1 MPKRTDIKSILVI
14 GAGPIVI
21 GQACEFD
28 YSGTQSCKVLKSEGY
43 KVILVNS
50 NPATIMTDPEFSDV
64 TYIEPVLPEIIEKII
79 IKERPDAILPTM
91 GGQTA
96 LNCAMKLADN
106 GVLDTYGVKLI
117 GVNREAIKKAED
129 RELFRQSMDKIGLK
143 YPKSIIIKNQEQI
156 KEALDYVGLP
166 AIIRSSFTLGGAG
179 SGIAYNKEEFF
190 NIAES
195 ALKISPINEIQ
206 IDESIIGWKEYE
218 MEVIRDCKDN
228 CIIVCSIENV
238 DPMGVHTGDSITVAP
253 ALTLRDAEYQQMRN
267 ASIAVLRE
275 IGVSA
280 GGANVQ
286 FAVNPKEDGSLVVI
300 EMNPRVSRSSAL
312 ASKATGYPIAKIAT
326 KLAIGY
332 SLDEIRNDCAPIIPA
347 AFEPVIDYIVTKI
360 PRFEF
365 EKFKGT
371 NCELSTSMK
380 SVGEVMSIGRTF
392 NESLQKA
399 FRSLETGLIGLDE
412 VFPQNT
418 DIDHIKSQLAKL
430 LPNRLLIA
438 ADAMRHGISI
448 EEINLITGYDL
459 WFLQNI
465 QQIILAEQK
474 IKENGL
480 PETAYEM
487 LELKKMGFSDAR
499 LAKLS
504 NWIPVSRTGMT
515 SEGSGMT
522 PDRSADPFPI
532 IPDPS
537 NIIQESS
544 SNLIPEPSHVIPV
557 RDTGIY
563 GKNERSTTGITSE
576 QIHEIRKKFGIKQVY
591 KRVDTCA
598 AEFESSTAYM
608 YGCYEGNTMVSFQRV
623 TLESS
628 NKEEWIPVSST
639 GMTLKDPG
647 VTRESIGITDGM
659 ECEANVSDRKK
670 VVILGSGPNRIGQ
683 GIEFDYACVHA
694 VSAAKEMGYE
704 TIMINCNPETVSTDY
719 DTADRLYF
727 APLIAEDVLEIL
739 NKEQENGTLIGVI
752 VQIGGQT
759 PLKLAKV
766 LNERGFNILGTSF
779 DSIDL
784 AEDRMRFKNLALQL
798 NLKQPENSICHSTEE
813 ALINAEKVGFPLVVR
828 PSYVLGGQSMS
839 IRHDIDSFKE
849 YVLEQTK
856 IFEHGSLLLDKF
868 LVNAVEVDVDAICD
882 GEKVFIAAVM
892 EHIEEAGIHSGDSTC
907 SIPTNTLSSEI
918 IEEIKLQT
926 ERIALTL
933 EVKGLINIQ
942 FAVQES
948 NVYILEVN
956 LRASRTVPFISK
968 VINVPIAKLAT
979 QVILGEKLSQK
990 NKPFD
995 HFAVKAAVFPF
1006 TRFAGVDTLLGPE
1019 MKSTGEVM
1027 GIDLSFEAALAK
1039 AHMAAGYKLP
1049 TEGAALISVKDD
1061 DKEYIL
1067 PVAEMLKE
1075 LGFKIYA
1082 TKGTALYL
1090 NNNGIAAKAINKVR
1104 EGRPHIVDMIKDGKI
1119 NLVINTSKGVKSVS
1133 DSKDIRRAAILQNIA
1148 YSTTASGSKALVLAI
1163 QYIKNSKLE
1172 VTPLQEYSR

>member
-1 MPKRTDIKSILVI
+1 MPKRTDIESILVI

-50 NPATIMTDPEFSDV
+50 NPATIMTDPEFSDA

-79 IKERPDAILPTM
+79 IKEMPDAILPTM

-96 LNCAMKLADN
+96 LNCAIKLADD
-106 GVLDTYGVKLI
+106 GVLDKYNVELI

-129 RELFRQSMDKIGLK
+129 RELFRQSMDRIGLK

-156 KEALDYVGLP
+156 KKALDYVGLP

-195 ALKISPINEIQ
+195 ALKISPINEVQ

-253 ALTLRDAEYQQMRN
+253 ALTLRDVEYQQMRN

-275 IGVSA
+275 IDVSA

-312 ASKATGYPIAKIAT
+312 ASKATGYPIAKVVT

-399 FRSLETGLIGLDE
+399 FRSLETDFTGLDE
-412 VFPQNT
+412 VFPENI

-448 EEINLITGYDL
+448 EEINSITGYDL

-487 LELKKMGFSDAR
+487 LEMKKMGFSDAR

-504 NWIPVSRTGMT
+504 NRPTSVIPV
-515 SEGSGMT
+515 
-522 PDRSADPFPI
+522 
-532 IPDPS
+532 PS
-537 NIIQESS
+537 N
-544 SNLIPEPSHVIPV
+544 VIPV
-557 RDTGIY
+557 RDTGIQPALY
-563 GKNERSTTGITSE
+563 AGDRVK
-576 QIHEIRKKFGIKQVY
+576 QIEEIRKKFGIHPVY

-608 YGCYEGNTMVSFQRV
+608 YGCYEG
-623 TLESS
+623 
-628 NKEEWIPVSST
+628 
-639 GMTLKDPG
+639 D
-647 VTRESIGITDGM
+647 ITNRT
-659 ECEANVSDRKK
+659 ECEADISDREK

-694 VSAAKEMGYE
+694 ASAAKEMGYE

-739 NKEQENGTLIGVI
+739 SKEQENGTLVGVI

-766 LNERGFNILGTSF
+766 LNERGFKILGTSF

-798 NLKQPENSICHSTEE
+798 NLKQPESSICHSVEE
-813 ALINAEKVGFPLVVR
+813 ALTNAEKVGFPLVVR

-839 IRHDIDSFKE
+839 IRHDTQSFKE
-849 YVLEQTK
+849 YVLDQTK

-868 LVNAVEVDVDAICD
+868 LVNAVEVDVDAVCD

-907 SIPTNTLSSEI
+907 SIPTNTLSDEVI
-918 IEEIKLQT
+918 KEIKLQT
-926 ERIALTL
+926 ERIALAL

-942 FAVQES
+942 FAVQENRPLAEPVCDEKFLEKMQMSTTEYS
-948 NVYILEVN
+948 NVFEERRQALTTKLPSEIELCKRSSDVYILEVN

-968 VINVPIAKLAT
+968 VINIPIAKLAT
-979 QVILGEKLSQK
+979 QVILGKKLNQE
-990 NKPFD
+990 NKPFN

-1027 GIDLSFEAALAK
+1027 GIDSSFEAALAK
-1039 AHMAAGYKLP
+1039 VHMAAGYKLP
-1049 TEGAALISVKDD
+1049 TEGTALVSVKDD
-1061 DKEYIL
+1061 DKKYIL
-1067 PVAEMLKE
+1067 PVARMLKE
-1075 LGFKIYA
+1075 LSFEIYA
-1082 TKGTALYL
+1082 TKGTASYL
-1090 NNNGIAAKAINKVR
+1090 NNNGIAAQAVNKVR
-1104 EGRPHIVDMIKDGKI
+1104 EGRPHIVDMLKDGKI

-1133 DSKDIRRAAILQNIA
+1133 DSKDIRRTAILQNIA

-1163 QYIKNSKLE
+1163 QYVKNSKLE
-1172 VTPLQEYSR
+1172 VKSLQQIQNV

>member
-1 MPKRTDIKSILVI
+1 MPKCTDIESILVI

-28 YSGTQSCKVLKSEGY
+28 YSGTQSCKVLRNEGY

-50 NPATIMTDPEFSDV
+50 NPATIMTDPEFSDA
-64 TYIEPVLPEIIEKII
+64 TYIEPILPEIIEKIL
-79 IKERPDAILPTM
+79 IKEKPDAILPTM

-96 LNCAMKLADN
+96 LNCAMKLADD
-106 GVLDTYGVKLI
+106 GILDTYNVKLI
-117 GVNREAIKKAED
+117 GVSRKAVKKAED

-143 YPKSIIIKNQEQI
+143 YPKSMIIRNQRQI

-166 AIIRSSFTLGGAG
+166 AIIRSSFTLGGVG

-190 NIAES
+190 NIAENS
-195 ALKISPINEIQ
+195 LKVSPINGVQ

-228 CIIVCSIENV
+228 CIVVCSIENV

-275 IGVSA
+275 IDVSA

-312 ASKATGYPIAKIAT
+312 ASKATGYPIAKVAT

-332 SLDEIRNDCAPIIPA
+332 SLDEIRNDCAPTIPA
-347 AFEPVIDYIVTKI
+347 AFEPVVDYIVTKI

-371 NCELSTSMK
+371 DCELSTSMK

-392 NESLQKA
+392 NESIQKA
-399 FRSLETGLIGLDE
+399 FRSLETGLTGLDE
-412 VFPQNT
+412 VFSNGT
-418 DIDHIKSQLAKL
+418 DVNHIKSQLAKL
-430 LPNRLLIA
+430 LPNRLLAA
-438 ADAMRHGISI
+438 ADAMRHGMSI
-448 EEINLITGYDL
+448 EEINSITRYDP

-474 IKENGL
+474 IKETGL
-480 PETAYEM
+480 PEAAHEI

-499 LAKLS
+499 LASLS
-504 NWIPVSRTGMT
+504 NKSTSVIDVADTEIQMQISASSARTM
-515 SEGSGMT
+515 
-522 PDRSADPFPI
+522 PDRI
-532 IPDPS
+532 
-537 NIIQESS
+537 
-544 SNLIPEPSHVIPV
+544 
-557 RDTGIY
+557 
-563 GKNERSTTGITSE
+563 E
-576 QIHEIRKKFGIKQVY
+576 QIEAIRKKFSIKPVY

-608 YGCYEGNTMVSFQRV
+608 YGCYEGEVM
-623 TLESS
+623 
-628 NKEEWIPVSST
+628 NKA
-639 GMTLKDPG
+639 
-647 VTRESIGITDGM
+647 

-727 APLIAEDVLEIL
+727 ASLTEEDVLEVL
-739 NKEQENGTLIGVI
+739 SKEQENGTLVGVI

-759 PLKLAKV
+759 PLKLAKT

-784 AEDRMRFKNLALQL
+784 AEDRMRFRNLILQL
-798 NLKQPENSICHSTEE
+798 NLKQPESSICSSVEE
-813 ALINAEKVGFPLVVR
+813 ALANAEKIGFPLVVR

-839 IRHDIDSFKE
+839 IKHDIDSFKE
-849 YVLEQTK
+849 YVLSQTK
-856 IFEHGSLLLDKF
+856 IFGHGSLLLDKF
-868 LVNAVEVDVDAICD
+868 LVNAIEIDVDAICD
-882 GEKVFIAAVM
+882 GERVFVAGVM

-907 SIPTNTLSSEI
+907 SIPANTLSDKI
-918 IEEIKLQT
+918 VKEIKLQT
-926 ERIALTL
+926 KRIALEL
-933 EVKGLINIQ
+933 KVKGLINIQ

-948 NVYILEVN
+948 DIYILEVN

-968 VINVPIAKLAT
+968 AINIPIAKLAA
-979 QVILGEKLSQK
+979 QVILGKKLDQEKKSI
-990 NKPFD
+990 D

-1006 TRFAGVDTLLGPE
+1006 SRFLGVDALLGPE

-1027 GIDLSFEAALAK
+1027 GIDSSFEAALAK
-1039 AHMAAGYKLP
+1039 AYMAAGYKFP
-1049 TEGAALISVKDD
+1049 TEGKALISVKDD

-1067 PVAEMLKE
+1067 SVAQMLEE
-1075 LGFKIYA
+1075 LGFEIYA

-1090 NNNGIAAKAINKVR
+1090 NNNGIAAEAVNKVR
-1104 EGRPHIVDMIKDGKI
+1104 EGRPHIVDMLKDGKI

-1133 DSKDIRRAAILQNIA
+1133 DSKDVRTTAISQNIA
-1148 YSTTASGSKALVLAI
+1148 YSTTASGGRALVLAI
-1163 QYIKNSKLE
+1163 QYLKNSKLE
-1172 VTPLQEYSR
+1172 VKSLQQIQNI

>member
-1 MPKRTDIKSILVI
+1 MPKRTDIESILVI

-50 NPATIMTDPEFSDV
+50 NPATIMTDPEFSDA

-96 LNCAMKLADN
+96 LNCAIKLADD
-106 GVLDTYGVKLI
+106 GVLDKYNVELI

-143 YPKSIIIKNQEQI
+143 YPKSVIIKNQDQI
-156 KEALDYVGLP
+156 KKALDYIGLP

-190 NIAES
+190 NIVES
-195 ALKISPINEIQ
+195 ALKISPINEVQ

-253 ALTLRDAEYQQMRN
+253 ALTLRDVEYQQMRN

-275 IGVSA
+275 IDVSA

-312 ASKATGYPIAKIAT
+312 ASKATGYPIAKVVT

-399 FRSLETGLIGLDE
+399 FRSLETDLTGLDE
-412 VFPQNT
+412 VFPENI

-438 ADAMRHGISI
+438 ADAMSHGISI
-448 EEINLITGYDL
+448 EEINSITGYDL

-504 NWIPVSRTGMT
+504 NKKV
-515 SEGSGMT
+515 
-522 PDRSADPFPI
+522 
-532 IPDPS
+532 
-537 NIIQESS
+537 
-544 SNLIPEPSHVIPV
+544 
-557 RDTGIY
+557 
-563 GKNERSTTGITSE
+563 E
-576 QIHEIRKKFGIKQVY
+576 QIEEIRKKFGIHPVY

-608 YGCYEGNTMVSFQRV
+608 YGCYEG
-623 TLESS
+623 
-628 NKEEWIPVSST
+628 
-639 GMTLKDPG
+639 D
-647 VTRESIGITDGM
+647 ITNRK
-659 ECEANVSDRKK
+659 ECEADVSDRKK

-694 VSAAKEMGYE
+694 ASAAKEMGYE

-739 NKEQENGTLIGVI
+739 NKEQENGTLVGVI

-766 LNERGFNILGTSF
+766 LNERGFKILGTSF

-798 NLKQPENSICHSTEE
+798 NLKQPESSICHSVEE
-813 ALINAEKVGFPLVVR
+813 ALTNAEKVGFPLVVR

-839 IRHDIDSFKE
+839 IRHDTQSFKE
-849 YVLEQTK
+849 YVLNQTK

-868 LVNAVEVDVDAICD
+868 LVNAVEVDVDAVCD

-907 SIPTNTLSSEI
+907 SIPTNTLSDEVIKEI
-918 IEEIKLQT
+918 ELQT
-926 ERIALTL
+926 ERIALAL
-933 EVKGLINIQ
+933 KVKGLINIQ
-942 FAVQES
+942 FAVQENRPLAEPVCDEKFLGKVQMSTTEYS
-948 NVYILEVN
+948 NVFEERRQALTTKLPSEIELCKRSSDVYILEVN

-968 VINVPIAKLAT
+968 VINIPVAKLAT
-979 QVILGEKLSQK
+979 QVILSKKLNQE
-990 NKPFD
+990 NKPFN

-1027 GIDLSFEAALAK
+1027 GIDSSFEAALAK
-1039 AHMAAGYKLP
+1039 VHMAAGYKLP
-1049 TEGAALISVKDD
+1049 TEGTALVSVKDD

-1067 PVAEMLKE
+1067 PVARMLKE
-1075 LGFKIYA
+1075 LSFEIYA
-1082 TKGTALYL
+1082 TKGTASYL
-1090 NNNGIAAKAINKVR
+1090 NNNGIAAKAVNKVR
-1104 EGRPHIVDMIKDGKI
+1104 EGRPHIVDMLKDGKI

-1133 DSKDIRRAAILQNIA
+1133 DSKNIRRTAILQNIA

-1163 QYIKNSKLE
+1163 QYVKNSKLE
-1172 VTPLQEYSR
+1172 VKSLQQIQNV

>member
-1 MPKRTDIKSILVI
+1 MPKRTDIESILVI

-50 NPATIMTDPEFSDV
+50 NPATIMTDPEFSDA

-96 LNCAMKLADN
+96 LNCAIKLADD
-106 GVLDTYGVKLI
+106 GVLDKYNVELI
-117 GVNREAIKKAED
+117 GVNREAIRKAED

-156 KEALDYVGLP
+156 KKALDYIGLP

-195 ALKISPINEIQ
+195 ALKISPINEVQ

-228 CIIVCSIENV
+228 CIIICSIENV

-275 IGVSA
+275 IDVSA

-312 ASKATGYPIAKIAT
+312 ASKATGYPIAKVVT

-399 FRSLETGLIGLDE
+399 FRSLETDLTGLDE
-412 VFPQNT
+412 VFPGNI
-418 DIDHIKSQLAKL
+418 DIDHVKSQLAKL

-448 EEINLITGYDL
+448 EEINSITGYDL

-480 PETAYEM
+480 PETACEI

-504 NWIPVSRTGMT
+504 NRPTSVIPV
-515 SEGSGMT
+515 
-522 PDRSADPFPI
+522 
-532 IPDPS
+532 PS
-537 NIIQESS
+537 N
-544 SNLIPEPSHVIPV
+544 VIPV
-557 RDTGIY
+557 RDTGIQPVLHA
-563 GKNERSTTGITSE
+563 GDRVK
-576 QIHEIRKKFGIKQVY
+576 QIEEIRKKFGIHPVY

-608 YGCYEGNTMVSFQRV
+608 YGCYEG
-623 TLESS
+623 
-628 NKEEWIPVSST
+628 
-639 GMTLKDPG
+639 D
-647 VTRESIGITDGM
+647 ITNRT
-659 ECEANVSDRKK
+659 ECEADISDREK

-739 NKEQENGTLIGVI
+739 SKEQENGTLVGVI

-766 LNERGFNILGTSF
+766 LNERGFKILGTSF

-798 NLKQPENSICHSTEE
+798 NLKQPENSICHSVEE
-813 ALINAEKVGFPLVVR
+813 ALTNAEKVGFPLVVR

-839 IRHDIDSFKE
+839 IRHDTQSFKE
-849 YVLEQTK
+849 YVLDQTK

-868 LVNAVEVDVDAICD
+868 LVNAVEVDVDAVCD

-907 SIPTNTLSSEI
+907 SIPTNTLSDEVIKEI
-918 IEEIKLQT
+918 ELQT
-926 ERIALTL
+926 ERIALAL

-942 FAVQES
+942 FAVQERD
-948 NVYILEVN
+948 VYILEVN

-968 VINVPIAKLAT
+968 VINIPIAKLAT
-979 QVILGEKLSQK
+979 QVILGKKLNQE
-990 NKPFD
+990 NKPFN

-1027 GIDLSFEAALAK
+1027 GIDSSFEAALAK
-1039 AHMAAGYKLP
+1039 VHMAAGYKLP
-1049 TEGAALISVKDD
+1049 TEGAALVSVKDD

-1067 PVAEMLKE
+1067 PVVRMLKE
-1075 LGFKIYA
+1075 LSFEIYA

-1090 NNNGIAAKAINKVR
+1090 NNNSIAAQTVNKVR
-1104 EGRPHIVDMIKDGKI
+1104 EGRPHIVDMLKDGKI

-1133 DSKDIRRAAILQNIA
+1133 DSKDIRRTAILQNIA

-1163 QYIKNSKLE
+1163 QYVKNSKLE
-1172 VTPLQEYSR
+1172 VKSLQQIQNV

>member
-1 MPKRTDIKSILVI
+1 MPKRTDIESILVI

-50 NPATIMTDPEFSDV
+50 NPATIMTDPEFSDA

-79 IKERPDAILPTM
+79 IKERPGAILPTM

-96 LNCAMKLADN
+96 LNCAIKLADD
-106 GVLDTYGVKLI
+106 GVLDKHNVELI

-156 KEALDYVGLP
+156 RKTLDYIGLP

-195 ALKISPINEIQ
+195 ALKISPINEVQ

-228 CIIVCSIENV
+228 CIIVCSIENI

-253 ALTLRDAEYQQMRN
+253 ALTLRDVEYQQMRN

-275 IGVSA
+275 IDVSA

-312 ASKATGYPIAKIAT
+312 ASKATGYPIAKVVT

-332 SLDEIRNDCAPIIPA
+332 SLDEIRNDCAPVIPA

-399 FRSLETGLIGLDE
+399 FRSLETGLTGLDE
-412 VFPQNT
+412 VFSEDT
-418 DIDHIKSQLAKL
+418 DVKSQLAKL

-438 ADAMRHGISI
+438 ADALRHGISI
-448 EEINLITGYDL
+448 EEINSITGYDL

-504 NWIPVSRTGMT
+504 NKKI
-515 SEGSGMT
+515 
-522 PDRSADPFPI
+522 
-532 IPDPS
+532 
-537 NIIQESS
+537 
-544 SNLIPEPSHVIPV
+544 
-557 RDTGIY
+557 
-563 GKNERSTTGITSE
+563 E
-576 QIHEIRKKFGIKQVY
+576 QIEAIRKRFGIKQVY

-608 YGCYEGNTMVSFQRV
+608 YGCYEGNTMMSFQRM
-623 TLESS
+623 TLESRD
-628 NKEEWIPVSST
+628 KEEWIPVSAAR
-639 GMTLKDPG
+639 MT
-647 VTRESIGITDGM
+647 EGM
-659 ECEANVSDRKK
+659 ECEADVSDREK

-683 GIEFDYACVHA
+683 GIEFDYACVHSA
-694 VSAAKEMGYE
+694 SAAKEMGYE

-739 NKEQENGTLIGVI
+739 SKEQENGTLVGVI

-766 LNERGFNILGTSF
+766 LNERGFKILGTSF

-798 NLKQPENSICHSTEE
+798 NLKQPESSTCHSVKE
-813 ALINAEKVGFPLVVR
+813 ALTNAEKVEFPLVVR

-839 IRHDIDSFKE
+839 IRHDSQSFKE
-849 YVLEQTK
+849 YVLNQTK

-868 LVNAVEVDVDAICD
+868 LVNAVEVDVDAVCD

-907 SIPTNTLSSEI
+907 SIPTNTLSDEVIKEI
-918 IEEIKLQT
+918 ELQT
-926 ERIALTL
+926 ERIALAL

-948 NVYILEVN
+948 DVYILEVN

-968 VINVPIAKLAT
+968 VINIPIAKLAT
-979 QVILGEKLSQK
+979 QVILGKNLNQE
-990 NKPFD
+990 NKPFN

-1027 GIDLSFEAALAK
+1027 GIDSSFEAALAK

-1049 TEGAALISVKDD
+1049 TEGTALVSVKDD

-1067 PVAEMLKE
+1067 SVARMLKE
-1075 LGFKIYA
+1075 LSFEIYA
-1082 TKGTALYL
+1082 TKGTASYL
-1090 NNNGIAAKAINKVR
+1090 NNNGIAAKAVNKVR
-1104 EGRPHIVDMIKDGKI
+1104 EGRPHIVDMLKDGKI

-1133 DSKDIRRAAILQNIA
+1133 DSKDIRRTAILQNIA
-1148 YSTTASGSKALVLAI
+1148 YSTTASGSKALALAI
-1163 QYIKNSKLE
+1163 QYVKNSKLE
-1172 VTPLQEYSR
+1172 VKSLQQIQNV

>member
-1 MPKRTDIKSILVI
+1 MPKRTDIESILVI

-50 NPATIMTDPEFSDV
+50 NPATIMTDPEFSDA

-96 LNCAMKLADN
+96 LNCAIKLADD
-106 GVLDTYGVKLI
+106 GVLDKYNVELI

-129 RELFRQSMDKIGLK
+129 RELFRQSMDRIGLK

-156 KEALDYVGLP
+156 RKALDYIGLP

-190 NIAES
+190 NITES
-195 ALKISPINEIQ
+195 ALKISPINEVQ

-275 IGVSA
+275 IDVSA

-312 ASKATGYPIAKIAT
+312 ASKATGYPIAKVVT

-332 SLDEIRNDCAPIIPA
+332 SLDEIRNDCAPVIPA
-347 AFEPVIDYIVTKI
+347 AFEPAIDYIVTKI

-399 FRSLETGLIGLDE
+399 FRSLETDLTGLDE
-412 VFPQNT
+412 VFPENI
-418 DIDHIKSQLAKL
+418 DIDHVKSQLAKL

-448 EEINLITGYDL
+448 EEINSITGYDL

-504 NWIPVSRTGMT
+504 NKKV
-515 SEGSGMT
+515 
-522 PDRSADPFPI
+522 
-532 IPDPS
+532 
-537 NIIQESS
+537 
-544 SNLIPEPSHVIPV
+544 
-557 RDTGIY
+557 
-563 GKNERSTTGITSE
+563 E
-576 QIHEIRKKFGIKQVY
+576 QIEETRKKFGIKQVY

-608 YGCYEGNTMVSFQRV
+608 YGCYEGDV
-623 TLESS
+623 E
-628 NKEEWIPVSST
+628 NKT
-639 GMTLKDPG
+639 
-647 VTRESIGITDGM
+647 
-659 ECEANVSDRKK
+659 ECEANISDRKK

-694 VSAAKEMGYE
+694 ASAAKEMGYE

-727 APLIAEDVLEIL
+727 APLIVEDVLEIL
-739 NKEQENGTLIGVI
+739 SKEQENGTLVGVI

-766 LNERGFNILGTSF
+766 LNERGFKILGTSF

-798 NLKQPENSICHSTEE
+798 NLKQPESSICHSVKE
-813 ALINAEKVGFPLVVR
+813 ALTNAEKVGFPLVVR

-839 IRHDIDSFKE
+839 IRHDTQSFKE
-849 YVLEQTK
+849 YVLNQTK

-868 LVNAVEVDVDAICD
+868 LVNAVEVDVDAVCD
-882 GEKVFIAAVM
+882 GKKVFIAAVM

-907 SIPTNTLSSEI
+907 SIPTNTLSDEVIKEI
-918 IEEIKLQT
+918 ELQT
-926 ERIALTL
+926 ERIALAL

-948 NVYILEVN
+948 DVYILEVN

-968 VINVPIAKLAT
+968 VINIPIAKLAT
-979 QVILGEKLSQK
+979 QVILGKKLNQE
-990 NKPFD
+990 NKPFN

-1006 TRFAGVDTLLGPE
+1006 TRFSGIDTLLGPE

-1027 GIDLSFEAALAK
+1027 GIDLSFGAALAK
-1039 AHMAAGYKLP
+1039 THMAAGYKLP
-1049 TEGAALISVKDD
+1049 TEGTALVSVKDD

-1067 PVAEMLKE
+1067 PVARMLKE
-1075 LGFKIYA
+1075 LSFEIYA
-1082 TKGTALYL
+1082 TKGTASYL
-1090 NNNGIAAKAINKVR
+1090 NNNGIAAKAVNKVR
-1104 EGRPHIVDMIKDGKI
+1104 EGRPHIVDMLKDGKI

-1133 DSKDIRRAAILQNIA
+1133 DSKDIRRTAILQNIA
-1148 YSTTASGSKALVLAI
+1148 YSTTASGSKALALAI
-1163 QYIKNSKLE
+1163 QYVKNSKLE
-1172 VTPLQEYSR
+1172 VKSLQQIQNV

>member
-1 MPKRTDIKSILVI
+1 MPKRTDIESILVI

-50 NPATIMTDPEFSDV
+50 NPATIMTDPEFSDA

-79 IKERPDAILPTM
+79 IKEMPDAILPTM

-96 LNCAMKLADN
+96 LNCAIKLADD
-106 GVLDTYGVKLI
+106 GVLDKYNVELI

-129 RELFRQSMDKIGLK
+129 RELFLQSMDKIGLK

-156 KEALDYVGLP
+156 RKALDYIGLP

-195 ALKISPINEIQ
+195 ALKISPINEVQ

-228 CIIVCSIENV
+228 CIIVCSIENI

-253 ALTLRDAEYQQMRN
+253 ALTLRDVEYQQMRN

-275 IGVSA
+275 IDVSA

-312 ASKATGYPIAKIAT
+312 ASKATGYPIAKVVT

-332 SLDEIRNDCAPIIPA
+332 SLDEIRNDCAPTIPA

-399 FRSLETGLIGLDE
+399 FRSLETGLTGLDE
-412 VFPQNT
+412 VFSEGT
-418 DIDHIKSQLAKL
+418 DVDHIRSQLAKL
-430 LPNRLLIA
+430 LPDRMLTA
-438 ADAMRHGISI
+438 ADAMRHGMSI
-448 EEINLITGYDL
+448 EEINSITGYDL

-465 QQIILAEQK
+465 QQIILTEQK

-504 NWIPVSRTGMT
+504 NKKV
-515 SEGSGMT
+515 
-522 PDRSADPFPI
+522 
-532 IPDPS
+532 
-537 NIIQESS
+537 
-544 SNLIPEPSHVIPV
+544 
-557 RDTGIY
+557 
-563 GKNERSTTGITSE
+563 E
-576 QIHEIRKKFGIKQVY
+576 QIEEIRKKFGIKQVY

-608 YGCYEGNTMVSFQRV
+608 YGCYEGNTMMSFQRV
-623 TLESS
+623 TRD
-628 NKEEWIPVSST
+628 KEEWIPVSAT
-639 GMTLKDPG
+639 WMT
-647 VTRESIGITDGM
+647 EGM
-659 ECEANVSDRKK
+659 ECEADVSDREK

-694 VSAAKEMGYE
+694 ASAAKEMGYE

-739 NKEQENGTLIGVI
+739 SKEQENGTLVGVI

-766 LNERGFNILGTSF
+766 LNERGFKILGTSF

-798 NLKQPENSICHSTEE
+798 NLKQPESSICHSVKE
-813 ALINAEKVGFPLVVR
+813 ALTNAEKVGFPLVVR

-839 IRHDIDSFKE
+839 IRHDTQSFKE
-849 YVLEQTK
+849 YVLNQTK

-868 LVNAVEVDVDAICD
+868 LVNAVEVDVDAVCD

-907 SIPTNTLSSEI
+907 SIPTNKLSDEVIKEI
-918 IEEIKLQT
+918 ELQT
-926 ERIALTL
+926 ERIALAL

-948 NVYILEVN
+948 DVYILEVN

-968 VINVPIAKLAT
+968 VINIPIAKLAT
-979 QVILGEKLSQK
+979 QVILGKKLNQE
-990 NKPFD
+990 NKPFN

-1006 TRFAGVDTLLGPE
+1006 TRFSGIDTLLGPE

-1027 GIDLSFEAALAK
+1027 GIDSSFEAALAK
-1039 AHMAAGYKLP
+1039 THMAAGYKLP
-1049 TEGAALISVKDD
+1049 IEGTALVSVKDD

-1067 PVAEMLKE
+1067 PVARMLKE
-1075 LGFKIYA
+1075 LSFEIYA

-1090 NNNGIAAKAINKVR
+1090 NNNGIAAKAVNKVR
-1104 EGRPHIVDMIKDGKI
+1104 EGRPHIVDMLKDGKI

-1133 DSKDIRRAAILQNIA
+1133 DSKDIRRTAILQNIA

-1163 QYIKNSKLE
+1163 QYVKNSKLE
-1172 VTPLQEYSR
+1172 VKSLQQIQNV

>member
-1 MPKRTDIKSILVI
+1 MPKCTDIESILVI

-28 YSGTQSCKVLKSEGY
+28 YSGTQSCKVLRNEGY

-50 NPATIMTDPEFSDV
+50 NPATIMTDPEFSDA
-64 TYIEPVLPEIIEKII
+64 TYIEPILPEIIEKIL
-79 IKERPDAILPTM
+79 IKEKPDAILPTM

-96 LNCAMKLADN
+96 LNCAMKLADD
-106 GVLDTYGVKLI
+106 GILDTYNVKLI
-117 GVNREAIKKAED
+117 GVSRKAVKKAED

-143 YPKSIIIKNQEQI
+143 YPKSMIIRNQRQI

-166 AIIRSSFTLGGAG
+166 AIIRSSFTLGGVG

-190 NIAES
+190 NIAENS
-195 ALKISPINEIQ
+195 LKVSPINGVQ

-228 CIIVCSIENV
+228 CIVVCSIENV

-275 IGVSA
+275 IDVSA

-312 ASKATGYPIAKIAT
+312 ASKATGYPIAKVAT

-332 SLDEIRNDCAPIIPA
+332 SLDEIRNDCAPTIPA
-347 AFEPVIDYIVTKI
+347 AFEPVVDYIVTKI

-371 NCELSTSMK
+371 DCELSTSMK

-392 NESLQKA
+392 NESIQKA
-399 FRSLETGLIGLDE
+399 FRSLETGLTGLDE
-412 VFPQNT
+412 VFSNGT
-418 DIDHIKSQLAKL
+418 DVNHIKSQLAKL
-430 LPNRLLIA
+430 LPNRLLAA
-438 ADAMRHGISI
+438 ADAMRHGMSI
-448 EEINLITGYDL
+448 EEINSITRYDP

-474 IKENGL
+474 IKETGL
-480 PETAYEM
+480 PEAAHEI

-499 LAKLS
+499 LASLS
-504 NWIPVSRTGMT
+504 NKSTSVIDVADTEIQMQISASSARTM
-515 SEGSGMT
+515 
-522 PDRSADPFPI
+522 PDRI
-532 IPDPS
+532 
-537 NIIQESS
+537 
-544 SNLIPEPSHVIPV
+544 
-557 RDTGIY
+557 
-563 GKNERSTTGITSE
+563 E
-576 QIHEIRKKFGIKQVY
+576 QIEAIRKKFSIKPVY

-608 YGCYEGNTMVSFQRV
+608 YGCYEGEVM
-623 TLESS
+623 
-628 NKEEWIPVSST
+628 NKA
-639 GMTLKDPG
+639 
-647 VTRESIGITDGM
+647 

-727 APLIAEDVLEIL
+727 ASLTEEDVLEVL
-739 NKEQENGTLIGVI
+739 SKEQENGTLVGVI

-759 PLKLAKV
+759 PLKLAKT

-784 AEDRMRFKNLALQL
+784 AEDRMRFRNLILQL
-798 NLKQPENSICHSTEE
+798 NLKQPESSICSSVEE
-813 ALINAEKVGFPLVVR
+813 ALANAEKIGFPLVVR

-839 IRHDIDSFKE
+839 IKHDIDSFKE
-849 YVLEQTK
+849 YVLSQTK
-856 IFEHGSLLLDKF
+856 IFGHGSLLLDKF
-868 LVNAVEVDVDAICD
+868 LVNAIEIDVDAICD
-882 GEKVFIAAVM
+882 GERVFVAGVM

-907 SIPTNTLSSEI
+907 SIPANTLSDKI
-918 IEEIKLQT
+918 VKEIKLQT
-926 ERIALTL
+926 KRIALEL
-933 EVKGLINIQ
+933 KVKGLINIQ

-948 NVYILEVN
+948 DIYILEVN

-968 VINVPIAKLAT
+968 AINIPIAKLAA
-979 QVILGEKLSQK
+979 QVILGKKLDQEKKSI
-990 NKPFD
+990 D

-1006 TRFAGVDTLLGPE
+1006 SRFLGVDALLGPE

-1027 GIDLSFEAALAK
+1027 GIDSSFEAALAK
-1039 AHMAAGYKLP
+1039 AYMAAGYKLP
-1049 TEGAALISVKDD
+1049 TEGKALISVKDD

-1067 PVAEMLKE
+1067 SVAQMLEE
-1075 LGFKIYA
+1075 LGFEIYA

-1090 NNNGIAAKAINKVR
+1090 NNNGIAAEAVNKVR
-1104 EGRPHIVDMIKDGKI
+1104 EGRPHIVDMLKDGKI

-1133 DSKDIRRAAILQNIA
+1133 DSKDVRTTAISQNIA
-1148 YSTTASGSKALVLAI
+1148 YSTTASGGRALVLAI
-1163 QYIKNSKLE
+1163 QYLKNSKLE
-1172 VTPLQEYSR
+1172 VKSLQQIQNI

>member
-1 MPKRTDIKSILVI
+1 MPKRTDIESILVI

-50 NPATIMTDPEFSDV
+50 NPATIMTDPEFSDA

-79 IKERPDAILPTM
+79 IKEMPDAILPTM

-96 LNCAMKLADN
+96 LNCAIKLADD
-106 GVLDTYGVKLI
+106 GVLDKYNVELI

-156 KEALDYVGLP
+156 RKALDYIGLP

-195 ALKISPINEIQ
+195 ALKISPINEVQ

-228 CIIVCSIENV
+228 CIIVCSIENI

-253 ALTLRDAEYQQMRN
+253 ALTLRDLEYQQMRN

-275 IGVSA
+275 IDVSA

-312 ASKATGYPIAKIAT
+312 ASKATGYPIAKVVT

-332 SLDEIRNDCAPIIPA
+332 SLDEIRNDCAPVIPA

-399 FRSLETGLIGLDE
+399 FRSLEIGLTGLNE
-412 VFPQNT
+412 VFPENT
-418 DIDHIKSQLAKL
+418 DIDHIRSQLAKL

-448 EEINLITGYDL
+448 EEINSITGYDL

-504 NWIPVSRTGMT
+504 NKKV
-515 SEGSGMT
+515 
-522 PDRSADPFPI
+522 
-532 IPDPS
+532 
-537 NIIQESS
+537 
-544 SNLIPEPSHVIPV
+544 
-557 RDTGIY
+557 
-563 GKNERSTTGITSE
+563 E
-576 QIHEIRKKFGIKQVY
+576 QIEEIRKKFGIKQVY

-608 YGCYEGNTMVSFQRV
+608 YGCYEGNTMMSFQRV
-623 TLESS
+623 TLESRD
-628 NKEEWIPVSST
+628 KEEWIPVSST
-639 GMTLKDPG
+639 GMT
-647 VTRESIGITDGM
+647 EGM
-659 ECEANVSDRKK
+659 ECEADVSDREK

-694 VSAAKEMGYE
+694 ASTAKEMGYE
-704 TIMINCNPETVSTDY
+704 TIIINCNPETVSTDY

-739 NKEQENGTLIGVI
+739 SKEQENGTLVGII

-766 LNERGFNILGTSF
+766 LNERGFKILGTSF

-798 NLKQPENSICHSTEE
+798 NLKQPESSICHSVKE
-813 ALINAEKVGFPLVVR
+813 ALTNAEKVGFPLVVR

-839 IRHDIDSFKE
+839 IRHDTQSFKE
-849 YVLEQTK
+849 YVLNQTK

-868 LVNAVEVDVDAICD
+868 LVNAVEVDVDAVCD

-907 SIPTNTLSSEI
+907 SIPTNTLSDEVIKEI
-918 IEEIKLQT
+918 ELQT
-926 ERIALTL
+926 ERIALAL

-948 NVYILEVN
+948 DVYILEVN

-968 VINVPIAKLAT
+968 VINIPIAKLAT
-979 QVILGEKLSQK
+979 QVILGKKLNQE
-990 NKPFD
+990 NKPFN

-1006 TRFAGVDTLLGPE
+1006 TRFSGIDTLLGPE

-1027 GIDLSFEAALAK
+1027 GIDSSFEAALAK
-1039 AHMAAGYKLP
+1039 THMAAGYKLP
-1049 TEGAALISVKDD
+1049 IEGTALVSVKDD

-1067 PVAEMLKE
+1067 PVVRMLKE
-1075 LGFKIYA
+1075 LSFEIYA

-1090 NNNGIAAKAINKVR
+1090 NNNGIAAQAVNKVR
-1104 EGRPHIVDMIKDGKI
+1104 EGRPHIVDMLKDGKI

-1133 DSKDIRRAAILQNIA
+1133 DSKDIRRTAILQNIA

-1163 QYIKNSKLE
+1163 QYVKNSKLE
-1172 VTPLQEYSR
+1172 VKSLQQIQNV

>member
-1 MPKRTDIKSILVI
+1 MPKRTDIESILVI

-28 YSGTQSCKVLKSEGY
+28 YSGTQSCKVLKNEGY

-64 TYIEPVLPEIIEKII
+64 TYIEPVLPEIIEKVI

-96 LNCAMKLADN
+96 LNCAIKLADD
-106 GVLDTYGVKLI
+106 GVLDAYDVKLI
-117 GVNREAIKKAED
+117 GVNREAIRKAED

-143 YPKSIIIKNQEQI
+143 YPKSIIIKNQGQI
-156 KEALDYVGLP
+156 KKALDYIRLP

-190 NIAES
+190 NIADN
-195 ALKISPINEIQ
+195 ALKISPISEAQ

-275 IGVSA
+275 IDVSA

-312 ASKATGYPIAKIAT
+312 ASKATGYPIAKVAT
-326 KLAIGY
+326 KLAVGY
-332 SLDEIRNDCAPIIPA
+332 SLDEIRNDCAPMIPA
-347 AFEPVIDYIVTKI
+347 AFEPVVDYIVTKI

-371 NCELSTSMK
+371 SCELSTSMK

-399 FRSLETGLIGLDE
+399 FRSLETGLTGVDE
-412 VFPQNT
+412 VFSEGT

-438 ADAMRHGISI
+438 TDAMRHGISI

-459 WFLQNI
+459 WFLKNI
-465 QQIILAEQK
+465 QQIISAEQK

-480 PETAYEM
+480 PETAYEI

-499 LAKLS
+499 LAKLG
-504 NWIPVSRTGMT
+504 NKKI
-515 SEGSGMT
+515 
-522 PDRSADPFPI
+522 
-532 IPDPS
+532 
-537 NIIQESS
+537 
-544 SNLIPEPSHVIPV
+544 
-557 RDTGIY
+557 
-563 GKNERSTTGITSE
+563 E
-576 QIHEIRKKFGIKQVY
+576 QVEAIRKKFGVNPVY

-608 YGCYEGNTMVSFQRV
+608 YSCYEGNTMMSSQCL
-623 TLESS
+623 TLEPR
-628 NKEEWIPVSST
+628 NKKEWIPVSAT
-639 GMTLKDPG
+639 WMTEG
-647 VTRESIGITDGM
+647 V
-659 ECEANVSDRKK
+659 ECEADISDREK

-704 TIMINCNPETVSTDY
+704 TIIINCNPETVSTDY

-727 APLIAEDVLEIL
+727 APLTIEDVLEIL
-739 NKEQENGTLIGVI
+739 SKEQESGTLIGVI

-779 DSIDL
+779 NSIDL

-798 NLKQPENSICHSTEE
+798 NLKQPENSICHSVEE
-813 ALINAEKVGFPLVVR
+813 ALTNAEKVGFPLVVR

-839 IRHDIDSFKE
+839 IKYDIESFKE
-849 YVLEQTK
+849 YVLSQTK

-907 SIPTNTLSSEI
+907 SIPTNTLNDEI
-918 IEEIKLQT
+918 TKEIKLQT
-926 ERIALTL
+926 KRIALEL
-933 EVKGLINIQ
+933 KVKGLINIQ
-942 FAVQES
+942 FAIQE
-948 NVYILEVN
+948 NDIYILEVN

-979 QVILGEKLSQK
+979 QVILGKKLDQEKKSLG
-990 NKPFD
+990 

-1006 TRFAGVDTLLGPE
+1006 TRFWGIDTLLGPE

-1027 GIDLSFEAALAK
+1027 GIDSSFEAALAK

-1049 TEGAALISVKDD
+1049 TEGRALISVKDD

-1067 PVAEMLKE
+1067 SVARMLKE
-1075 LGFKIYA
+1075 MSFEIYA

-1090 NNNGIAAKAINKVR
+1090 SNNGITAKAVNKVR
-1104 EGRPHIVDMIKDGKI
+1104 EGRPHIVDMLKDGKI

-1133 DSKDIRRAAILQNIA
+1133 DSKDIRRIAVLQNIA

-1172 VTPLQEYSR
+1172 VKSLQQIQGV

>member
-1 MPKRTDIKSILVI
+1 MPKRTDIESILVI

-50 NPATIMTDPEFSDV
+50 NPATIMTDPEFSDA

-79 IKERPDAILPTM
+79 IKEMPDAILPTM

-96 LNCAMKLADN
+96 LNCTIKLADD
-106 GVLDTYGVKLI
+106 GVLDKYNVELI

-129 RELFRQSMDKIGLK
+129 RKLFRQSMDKIGLK

-156 KEALDYVGLP
+156 RKALDYIGLP

-195 ALKISPINEIQ
+195 ALKISPINEVQ

-228 CIIVCSIENV
+228 CIIVCSIENI

-253 ALTLRDAEYQQMRN
+253 ALTLRDVEYQQMRN

-275 IGVSA
+275 IDVSA

-312 ASKATGYPIAKIAT
+312 ASKATGYPIAKVVT

-332 SLDEIRNDCAPIIPA
+332 SLDEIRNDCAPVIPA

-399 FRSLETGLIGLDE
+399 FRSLETGLTGLNE
-412 VFPQNT
+412 VFPENT
-418 DIDHIKSQLAKL
+418 DIDHIRSQLAKL
-430 LPNRLLIA
+430 VPNRLLIA

-448 EEINLITGYDL
+448 EEINSITGYDL

-504 NWIPVSRTGMT
+504 NKKV
-515 SEGSGMT
+515 
-522 PDRSADPFPI
+522 
-532 IPDPS
+532 
-537 NIIQESS
+537 
-544 SNLIPEPSHVIPV
+544 
-557 RDTGIY
+557 
-563 GKNERSTTGITSE
+563 E
-576 QIHEIRKKFGIKQVY
+576 QIEEIRKKFGIKQVY

-608 YGCYEGNTMVSFQRV
+608 YGCYEGNTMMSFQRV
-623 TLESS
+623 TLESRD
-628 NKEEWIPVSST
+628 KEEWIPVSST
-639 GMTLKDPG
+639 GMT
-647 VTRESIGITDGM
+647 EGM
-659 ECEANVSDRKK
+659 ECEADVSDREK

-694 VSAAKEMGYE
+694 ASAAKEMGYE

-739 NKEQENGTLIGVI
+739 SKEQENGTLVGVI

-766 LNERGFNILGTSF
+766 LNERGFKILGTSF

-798 NLKQPENSICHSTEE
+798 NLKQPESSICHSVKE
-813 ALINAEKVGFPLVVR
+813 ALTNAGKVGFPLVVR

-839 IRHDIDSFKE
+839 IIHDTQSFKE
-849 YVLEQTK
+849 YVLNQTK

-868 LVNAVEVDVDAICD
+868 LVNAVEVDVDAVCD

-907 SIPTNTLSSEI
+907 SIPTNTLSDEVIKEI
-918 IEEIKLQT
+918 ELQT
-926 ERIALTL
+926 ERIALAL
-933 EVKGLINIQ
+933 EVNGLINIQ

-948 NVYILEVN
+948 DVYILEVN

-968 VINVPIAKLAT
+968 VINIPIAKLAT
-979 QVILGEKLSQK
+979 QVILGKKLNQE
-990 NKPFD
+990 NKPFN

-1006 TRFAGVDTLLGPE
+1006 MRFSGIDILLGPE

-1027 GIDLSFEAALAK
+1027 GIDSSFEAALAK
-1039 AHMAAGYKLP
+1039 THMAAGYKLP
-1049 TEGAALISVKDD
+1049 IEGTALVSVKDD

-1067 PVAEMLKE
+1067 PVARMLKE
-1075 LGFKIYA
+1075 LSFEIYA

-1090 NNNGIAAKAINKVR
+1090 NNNGIAAKAVNKVR
-1104 EGRPHIVDMIKDGKI
+1104 EGRPHIVDMLKDGKI

-1133 DSKDIRRAAILQNIA
+1133 DSKDIRRTAILQNIA

-1163 QYIKNSKLE
+1163 QYVKNSKLE
-1172 VTPLQEYSR
+1172 VKSLQQIQNV

>member
-1 MPKRTDIKSILVI
+1 MPKRTDIESILVI

-50 NPATIMTDPEFSDV
+50 NPATIMTDPEFSDA

-79 IKERPDAILPTM
+79 IKEMPDAILPTM

-96 LNCAMKLADN
+96 LNCAIKLADD
-106 GVLDTYGVKLI
+106 GVLDKYNVELI

-156 KEALDYVGLP
+156 KKALDYIGLP

-195 ALKISPINEIQ
+195 ALKISPINEVQ
-206 IDESIIGWKEYE
+206 IDESIMGWKEYE

-228 CIIVCSIENV
+228 CIIVCSIENI

-275 IGVSA
+275 IDVSA

-312 ASKATGYPIAKIAT
+312 ASKATGYPIAKVVT

-332 SLDEIRNDCAPIIPA
+332 SLDEICNDCAPVIPA

-399 FRSLETGLIGLDE
+399 FRSLETGLTGLDE
-412 VFPQNT
+412 VFSEDT
-418 DIDHIKSQLAKL
+418 DVKSQLAKL

-448 EEINLITGYDL
+448 EEINSITGYDL

-480 PETAYEM
+480 PGTAYEM

-504 NWIPVSRTGMT
+504 NKKV
-515 SEGSGMT
+515 
-522 PDRSADPFPI
+522 
-532 IPDPS
+532 
-537 NIIQESS
+537 
-544 SNLIPEPSHVIPV
+544 
-557 RDTGIY
+557 
-563 GKNERSTTGITSE
+563 E
-576 QIHEIRKKFGIKQVY
+576 QIEAIRKKFDVNPVY

-608 YGCYEGNTMVSFQRV
+608 YGCYESNTIQRV
-623 TLESS
+623 TRD
-628 NKEEWIPVSST
+628 KEEWIPVSAT
-639 GMTLKDPG
+639 RMT
-647 VTRESIGITDGM
+647 EGM
-659 ECEANVSDRKK
+659 ECEADVSDREK

-694 VSAAKEMGYE
+694 ASAAKEMGYE

-739 NKEQENGTLIGVI
+739 SKEQENGTLVGVI

-766 LNERGFNILGTSF
+766 LNERGFKILGTSF

-798 NLKQPENSICHSTEE
+798 NLKQPESSICHSVEE
-813 ALINAEKVGFPLVVR
+813 ALTNAEKVGFPLVVR

-839 IRHDIDSFKE
+839 IRHDTQSFKE
-849 YVLEQTK
+849 YVLNQTK

-868 LVNAVEVDVDAICD
+868 LVNAVEVDVDAVCD

-907 SIPTNTLSSEI
+907 SIPTNTLSDEVIKEI
-918 IEEIKLQT
+918 ELQT
-926 ERIALTL
+926 ERIALAL
-933 EVKGLINIQ
+933 EAKGLINIQ

-948 NVYILEVN
+948 DVCILEVN

-968 VINVPIAKLAT
+968 VINIPIAKLAT
-979 QVILGEKLSQK
+979 QVILGKILNQE
-990 NKPFD
+990 NKPFN

-1027 GIDLSFEAALAK
+1027 GIDSSFEAALAK
-1039 AHMAAGYKLP
+1039 VHMAAGYKLP
-1049 TEGAALISVKDD
+1049 TEGTALISVKDD

-1067 PVAEMLKE
+1067 TVARMLKE
-1075 LGFKIYA
+1075 LSFEIYA
-1082 TKGTALYL
+1082 TKGTASYL
-1090 NNNGIAAKAINKVR
+1090 NNNGIAAKAVNKVR
-1104 EGRPHIVDMIKDGKI
+1104 EGRPHIVDMLKDGKI

-1133 DSKDIRRAAILQNIA
+1133 DSKDIRRTAILQNIA
-1148 YSTTASGSKALVLAI
+1148 YSTTASGSKALALAI
-1163 QYIKNSKLE
+1163 QYVKNSKLE
-1172 VTPLQEYSR
+1172 VKSLQQIQNV

>member
-1 MPKRTDIKSILVI
+1 MPKCTDIESILVI

-28 YSGTQSCKVLKSEGY
+28 YSGTQSCKVLRNEGY

-50 NPATIMTDPEFSDV
+50 NPATIMTDPEFSDA
-64 TYIEPVLPEIIEKII
+64 TYIEPILPEIIEKIL
-79 IKERPDAILPTM
+79 IKEKPDAILPTM

-96 LNCAMKLADN
+96 LNCAMKLADD
-106 GVLDTYGVKLI
+106 GILDTYNVKLI
-117 GVNREAIKKAED
+117 GVSRKAVKKAED

-143 YPKSIIIKNQEQI
+143 YPKSMIIRDQRQI

-166 AIIRSSFTLGGAG
+166 AIIRSSFTLGGVG

-190 NIAES
+190 NIAENS
-195 ALKISPINEIQ
+195 LKVSPINGVQ

-228 CIIVCSIENV
+228 CIVVCSIENV

-275 IGVSA
+275 IDVSA

-312 ASKATGYPIAKIAT
+312 ASKATGYPIAKVAT

-332 SLDEIRNDCAPIIPA
+332 SLDEIRNDCAPTIPA
-347 AFEPVIDYIVTKI
+347 AFEPVVDYIVTKI

-371 NCELSTSMK
+371 DCELSTSMK

-392 NESLQKA
+392 NESIQKA
-399 FRSLETGLIGLDE
+399 FRSLETGLTGLDE
-412 VFPQNT
+412 VFSNGT
-418 DIDHIKSQLAKL
+418 DVNHIKSQLAKL
-430 LPNRLLIA
+430 LPNRLLAA
-438 ADAMRHGISI
+438 ADAMRHGMSI
-448 EEINLITGYDL
+448 EEINSITRYDP

-474 IKENGL
+474 IKETGL
-480 PETAYEM
+480 PEAAHEI

-499 LAKLS
+499 LASLS
-504 NWIPVSRTGMT
+504 NKSTSVIDVADTEIQMQISASSARTM
-515 SEGSGMT
+515 
-522 PDRSADPFPI
+522 PDRI
-532 IPDPS
+532 
-537 NIIQESS
+537 
-544 SNLIPEPSHVIPV
+544 
-557 RDTGIY
+557 
-563 GKNERSTTGITSE
+563 E
-576 QIHEIRKKFGIKQVY
+576 QIEAIRKKFSIKPVY

-608 YGCYEGNTMVSFQRV
+608 YGCYEGEVM
-623 TLESS
+623 
-628 NKEEWIPVSST
+628 NKA
-639 GMTLKDPG
+639 
-647 VTRESIGITDGM
+647 

-727 APLIAEDVLEIL
+727 ASLTEEDVLEVL
-739 NKEQENGTLIGVI
+739 SKEQENGTLVGVI

-759 PLKLAKV
+759 PLKLAKT

-784 AEDRMRFKNLALQL
+784 AEDRMRFRNLILQL
-798 NLKQPENSICHSTEE
+798 NLKQPESSICSSVEE
-813 ALINAEKVGFPLVVR
+813 ALANAEKIGFPLVVR

-839 IRHDIDSFKE
+839 IKHDIDSFKE
-849 YVLEQTK
+849 YVLSQTK
-856 IFEHGSLLLDKF
+856 IFGHGSLLLDKF
-868 LVNAVEVDVDAICD
+868 LVNAVEIDVDAICD
-882 GEKVFIAAVM
+882 GERVFVAGVM

-907 SIPTNTLSSEI
+907 SIPANTLSDKI
-918 IEEIKLQT
+918 VKEIKLQT
-926 ERIALTL
+926 KRIALEL
-933 EVKGLINIQ
+933 KVKGLINIQ
-942 FAVQES
+942 FAIQES
-948 NVYILEVN
+948 DIYILEVN

-968 VINVPIAKLAT
+968 AINIPIAKLAA
-979 QVILGEKLSQK
+979 QVILGKKLDQEKKSI
-990 NKPFD
+990 D

-1006 TRFAGVDTLLGPE
+1006 SRFLGVDALLGPE

-1027 GIDLSFEAALAK
+1027 GIDSSFEAALAK
-1039 AHMAAGYKLP
+1039 AYMAAGYKLP
-1049 TEGAALISVKDD
+1049 TEGKALISVKDD

-1067 PVAEMLKE
+1067 SVAQMLEE
-1075 LGFKIYA
+1075 LGFEIYA

-1090 NNNGIAAKAINKVR
+1090 NNNGIAAEAVNKVR
-1104 EGRPHIVDMIKDGKI
+1104 EGRPHIVDMLKDGKI

-1133 DSKDIRRAAILQNIA
+1133 DSKDVRTTAISQNIA
-1148 YSTTASGSKALVLAI
+1148 YSTTASGGRALVLAI
-1163 QYIKNSKLE
+1163 QYLKNSKLE
-1172 VTPLQEYSR
+1172 VKSLQQIQNI

>member
-1 MPKRTDIKSILVI
+1 MTKRTDIESILVI
-14 GAGPIVI
+14 GAGPIII

-50 NPATIMTDPEFSDV
+50 NPATIMTDPEFSDA
-64 TYIEPVLPEIIEKII
+64 TYIEPILPEIIEKVI
-79 IKERPDAILPTM
+79 IKEKPDAILPTM

-96 LNCAMKLADN
+96 LNCAMKLADD
-106 GVLDTYGVKLI
+106 GVLDAYNVKLI

-143 YPKSIIIKNQEQI
+143 YPKSIIIKNQGQI
-156 KEALDYVGLP
+156 KEALGYIGLP

-179 SGIAYNKEEFF
+179 SGIAYNKEEFI
-190 NIAES
+190 NIAEN
-195 ALKISPINEIQ
+195 ALKISPINEVQ

-228 CIIVCSIENV
+228 CIIICSIENV

-275 IGVSA
+275 IDVSA

-312 ASKATGYPIAKIAT
+312 ASKATGYPIAKVAT
-326 KLAIGY
+326 KLAVGY
-332 SLDEIRNDCAPIIPA
+332 SLEEIRNDCAPIIPA
-347 AFEPVIDYIVTKI
+347 AFEPVVDYIVTKI

-399 FRSLETGLIGLDE
+399 FRSLEIGLTGLDE
-412 VFPQNT
+412 VFSEGT
-418 DIDHIKSQLAKL
+418 DVDHIKSQLAKL

-438 ADAMRHGISI
+438 ADAIRHGISI
-448 EEINLITGYDL
+448 EEINSITGYDL

-474 IKENGL
+474 IKETGL
-480 PETAYEM
+480 PKTAYKI

-504 NWIPVSRTGMT
+504 SKSTPVI
-515 SEGSGMT
+515 E
-522 PDRSADPFPI
+522 I
-532 IPDPS
+532 
-537 NIIQESS
+537 
-544 SNLIPEPSHVIPV
+544 V
-557 RDTGIY
+557 DTGASRAA
-563 GKNERSTTGITSE
+563 GRVE
-576 QIHEIRKKFGIKQVY
+576 QIEAIRKKFGINPVY

-598 AEFESSTAYM
+598 AEFESGTAYM
-608 YGCYEGNTMVSFQRV
+608 YGCYEGDVI
-623 TLESS
+623 
-628 NKEEWIPVSST
+628 NKT
-639 GMTLKDPG
+639 
-647 VTRESIGITDGM
+647 

-727 APLIAEDVLEIL
+727 APLTVEDVLEIL
-739 NKEQENGTLIGVI
+739 NKEQENGTLVGVI

-759 PLKLAKV
+759 PLKLAKA
-766 LNERGFNILGTSF
+766 LNERGFHILGTSF

-784 AEDRMRFKNLALQL
+784 AEDRMRFKNLALRL
-798 NLKQPENSICHSTEE
+798 DLKQPENSICHSVEE
-813 ALINAEKVGFPLVVR
+813 ALANAEKMGFPLIVR

-839 IRHDIDSFKE
+839 IKHDIESFKE
-849 YVLEQTK
+849 YVLDQTK
-856 IFEHGSLLLDKF
+856 IFEHGSLLLDRF

-882 GEKVFIAAVM
+882 GKKVFVAAVM

-907 SIPTNTLSSEI
+907 LIPTNKLSDEVVKEI
-918 IEEIKLQT
+918 ELQT
-926 ERIALTL
+926 ERIAFELK
-933 EVKGLINIQ
+933 VKGLINIQ
-942 FAVQES
+942 FAIQE
-948 NVYILEVN
+948 NDIYILEVN

-968 VINVPIAKLAT
+968 VVNIPIAKLAT
-979 QVILGEKLSQK
+979 QVILGEKLDQER
-990 NKPFD
+990 KPLD

-1006 TRFAGVDTLLGPE
+1006 TRFSEIDTLLGPE

-1049 TEGAALISVKDD
+1049 TEGKALISVKDD

-1067 PVAEMLKE
+1067 PVARMLKG
-1075 LGFKIYA
+1075 LGFEIYA
-1082 TKGTALYL
+1082 TKGTASYL
-1090 NNNGIAAKAINKVR
+1090 SNNGITAKAVNKVR
-1104 EGRPHIVDMIKDGKI
+1104 EGRPHIVDMLKDGKI
-1119 NLVINTSKGVKSVS
+1119 NLVINTSRGVKSVS

-1148 YSTTASGSKALVLAI
+1148 YSTTASGSKALALAI
-1163 QYIKNSKLE
+1163 QYVKSSELE
-1172 VTPLQEYSR
+1172 VKSLQQIQNAVYS

>member
-1 MPKRTDIKSILVI
+1 M
-14 GAGPIVI
+14 
-21 GQACEFD
+21 
-28 YSGTQSCKVLKSEGY
+28 
-43 KVILVNS
+43 
-50 NPATIMTDPEFSDV
+50 
-64 TYIEPVLPEIIEKII
+64 
-79 IKERPDAILPTM
+79 
-91 GGQTA
+91 
-96 LNCAMKLADN
+96 
-106 GVLDTYGVKLI
+106 
-117 GVNREAIKKAED
+117 
-129 RELFRQSMDKIGLK
+129 
-143 YPKSIIIKNQEQI
+143 
-156 KEALDYVGLP
+156 
-166 AIIRSSFTLGGAG
+166 
-179 SGIAYNKEEFF
+179 
-190 NIAES
+190 
-195 ALKISPINEIQ
+195 
-206 IDESIIGWKEYE
+206 
-218 MEVIRDCKDN
+218 
-228 CIIVCSIENV
+228 
-238 DPMGVHTGDSITVAP
+238 
-253 ALTLRDAEYQQMRN
+253 TLRDAEYQQMRN

-312 ASKATGYPIAKIAT
+312 ASKATGYPIAKVAT

-332 SLDEIRNDCAPIIPA
+332 SLDEIRNDCAPTIPA

-371 NCELSTSMK
+371 SCELSTAMK
-380 SVGEVMSIGRTF
+380 SVGEAMSIGRTF

-399 FRSLETGLIGLDE
+399 LRSLETGLTGLTGLDE
-412 VFPQNT
+412 VFPEGA

-438 ADAMRHGISI
+438 ADAMRYGISI
-448 EEINLITGYDL
+448 EEINSITGYDL
-459 WFLQNI
+459 WFLQNM

-474 IKENGL
+474 IKGNGL
-480 PETAYEM
+480 PETAYEI

-504 NWIPVSRTGMT
+504 SR
-515 SEGSGMT
+515 
-522 PDRSADPFPI
+522 
-532 IPDPS
+532 
-537 NIIQESS
+537 
-544 SNLIPEPSHVIPV
+544 
-557 RDTGIY
+557 
-563 GKNERSTTGITSE
+563 TSE
-576 QIHEIRKKFGIKQVY
+576 QVEEIRRGFGIKQVY

-608 YGCYEGNTMVSFQRV
+608 YGCYEGSTMVSFQRV
-623 TLESS
+623 TLESRK
-628 NKEEWIPVSST
+628 KEEWIPVSST
-639 GMTLKDPG
+639 GMTSEG
-647 VTRESIGITDGM
+647 IGMAIESIGIKEGM
-659 ECEANVSDRKK
+659 ECEANVSNLNK

-694 VSAAKEMGYE
+694 LSAAKEMGYE

-727 APLIAEDVLEIL
+727 APLVAEDVLEIL
-739 NKEQENGTLIGVI
+739 NKEQENGNLVGVI

-766 LNERGFNILGTSF
+766 LNEKGFKILGTSF

-784 AEDRMRFKNLALQL
+784 AEDRMRFKNLATQL
-798 NLKQPENSICHSTEE
+798 NLKQPESSICHSIEE
-813 ALINAEKVGFPLVVR
+813 ALISAEKVGFPLVVR

-839 IRHDIDSFKE
+839 IRHDIDSSKE
-849 YVLEQTK
+849 YVLSKTQ

-892 EHIEEAGIHSGDSTC
+892 EHIEEAGVHSGDSTC
-907 SIPTNTLSSEI
+907 SIPTNTLSDEI
-918 IEEIKLQT
+918 VREIKSQT
-926 ERIALTL
+926 EKIALAL
-933 EVKGLINIQ
+933 KVIGLINIQ
-942 FAVQES
+942 FAIQEDD
-948 NVYILEVN
+948 VYILEVN
-956 LRASRTVPFISK
+956 LRASRTIPFVSK

-979 QVILGEKLSQK
+979 QVILGKKLNQE
-990 NKPFD
+990 NKSFN

-1027 GIDLSFEAALAK
+1027 GIDSSFEAALAK
-1039 AHMAAGYKLP
+1039 AHMAAGYQLP

-1061 DKEYIL
+1061 DKESIL
-1067 PVAEMLKE
+1067 PAAQILKE
-1075 LGFKIYA
+1075 LNFVIYA

-1090 NNNGIAAKAINKVR
+1090 NSKGFITKTVNKVR
-1104 EGRPHIVDMIKDGKI
+1104 EGRPNIVDMLKDGKI

-1133 DSKDIRRAAILQNIA
+1133 DSKEIRRTAILQNIA

-1163 QYIKNSKLE
+1163 QHIKNSKLE
-1172 VTPLQEYSR
+1172 VRTLQQI

>member
-1 MPKRTDIKSILVI
+1 MPKRTDIESILVI

-96 LNCAMKLADN
+96 LNCAIKLADD
-106 GVLDTYGVKLI
+106 GVLDKYNVELI

-156 KEALDYVGLP
+156 KKALDYIGLP

-190 NIAES
+190 NITES
-195 ALKISPINEIQ
+195 ALKISPINEVQ

-275 IGVSA
+275 IDVSA

-312 ASKATGYPIAKIAT
+312 ASKATGYPIAKVVT

-399 FRSLETGLIGLDE
+399 FRSLETGLTGLDE
-412 VFPQNT
+412 VFSEDT
-418 DIDHIKSQLAKL
+418 DIKSQLAKL

-448 EEINLITGYDL
+448 EEINSITGYDL

-480 PETAYEM
+480 PETAYEI

-504 NWIPVSRTGMT
+504 NRPTSVIPAGIQEKNRWIPVSRTGMT
-515 SEGSGMT
+515 SE
-522 PDRSADPFPI
+522 
-532 IPDPS
+532 
-537 NIIQESS
+537 
-544 SNLIPEPSHVIPV
+544 
-557 RDTGIY
+557 
-563 GKNERSTTGITSE
+563 
-576 QIHEIRKKFGIKQVY
+576 QIEAMRKKFGVNPVY

-608 YGCYEGNTMVSFQRV
+608 YGCYEG
-623 TLESS
+623 
-628 NKEEWIPVSST
+628 
-639 GMTLKDPG
+639 D
-647 VTRESIGITDGM
+647 ITNRT
-659 ECEANVSDRKK
+659 ECEADISDREK

-694 VSAAKEMGYE
+694 VSATKEMGYE

-739 NKEQENGTLIGVI
+739 SKEQENGTLVGVI

-798 NLKQPENSICHSTEE
+798 NLKQPENSICHSVEE

-839 IRHDIDSFKE
+839 ILHDIDSFKE
-849 YVLEQTK
+849 YVLNHTK

-868 LVNAVEVDVDAICD
+868 LVNAVEVDVDAVCD
-882 GEKVFIAAVM
+882 GERVFIAAVM

-907 SIPTNTLSSEI
+907 SIPTNTLSDEVIKEI
-918 IEEIKLQT
+918 ELQT
-926 ERIALTL
+926 ERIALAL
-933 EVKGLINIQ
+933 KVKGLINIQ

-948 NVYILEVN
+948 DVYILEVN

-968 VINVPIAKLAT
+968 VINIPIAKLAT
-979 QVILGEKLSQK
+979 QVILGKKLNQE
-990 NKPFD
+990 NKPFN

-1006 TRFAGVDTLLGPE
+1006 TRFSGIDTLLGPE

-1027 GIDLSFEAALAK
+1027 GIDLSFGAALAK
-1039 AHMAAGYKLP
+1039 VHMAAGYKLP
-1049 TEGAALISVKDD
+1049 TEGTALVSVKDD

-1067 PVAEMLKE
+1067 PVVRMLKE
-1075 LGFKIYA
+1075 LSFEIYA
-1082 TKGTALYL
+1082 TKGTALHL
-1090 NNNGIAAKAINKVR
+1090 NNNGIAAKAVNKVR
-1104 EGRPHIVDMIKDGKI
+1104 EGRPHIVDMLKDGKI

-1133 DSKDIRRAAILQNIA
+1133 DSKDIRRTAILQNIA
-1148 YSTTASGSKALVLAI
+1148 YSTTASGSKALALAI
-1163 QYIKNSKLE
+1163 QYVKNSKLE
-1172 VTPLQEYSR
+1172 VKSLQQIQNI

>member
-1 MPKRTDIKSILVI
+1 MPKRTDIESILVI

-50 NPATIMTDPEFSDV
+50 NPATIMTDPEFSDA

-79 IKERPDAILPTM
+79 MKEMPDATLPTM

-96 LNCAMKLADN
+96 LNCAIKLADD
-106 GVLDTYGVKLI
+106 GVLDKYNVELI

-156 KEALDYVGLP
+156 RRALDYIGLP

-195 ALKISPINEIQ
+195 ALKISPINEVQ

-228 CIIVCSIENV
+228 CIIVCSIENI

-275 IGVSA
+275 IDVSA

-312 ASKATGYPIAKIAT
+312 ASKATGYPIAKVVT

-332 SLDEIRNDCAPIIPA
+332 SLDEIRNDCVPVIPA

-399 FRSLETGLIGLDE
+399 FRSLETGLTGLNE
-412 VFPQNT
+412 VFPENT
-418 DIDHIKSQLAKL
+418 DIDHIRSQLAKL

-448 EEINLITGYDL
+448 EEINSITGYDL

-504 NWIPVSRTGMT
+504 NKKV
-515 SEGSGMT
+515 
-522 PDRSADPFPI
+522 
-532 IPDPS
+532 
-537 NIIQESS
+537 
-544 SNLIPEPSHVIPV
+544 
-557 RDTGIY
+557 
-563 GKNERSTTGITSE
+563 E
-576 QIHEIRKKFGIKQVY
+576 QIEEIRKKFGIKQVY

-608 YGCYEGNTMVSFQRV
+608 YGCYEG
-623 TLESS
+623 
-628 NKEEWIPVSST
+628 
-639 GMTLKDPG
+639 D
-647 VTRESIGITDGM
+647 ITNRT
-659 ECEANVSDRKK
+659 ECEADISDREK

-694 VSAAKEMGYE
+694 ASAAKEMGYE

-739 NKEQENGTLIGVI
+739 SKEQENGTLVGVI

-766 LNERGFNILGTSF
+766 LNERGFKILGTSF

-798 NLKQPENSICHSTEE
+798 NLKQPESSICHSVEE
-813 ALINAEKVGFPLVVR
+813 ALTNAEKVGFPLVVR

-839 IRHDIDSFKE
+839 IRHDTQSFKE
-849 YVLEQTK
+849 YVLNQTK

-868 LVNAVEVDVDAICD
+868 LVNAVEVDVDAVCD

-907 SIPTNTLSSEI
+907 SIPTNTLSDEVIKEI
-918 IEEIKLQT
+918 ELQT
-926 ERIALTL
+926 ERIALAL
-933 EVKGLINIQ
+933 KVKGLINIQ
-942 FAVQES
+942 FAVQENRPLAEPVCDEKFLGKVQMSTTEYS
-948 NVYILEVN
+948 NVFEERRQALTTKLPSEIELCKRSSDVYILEVN

-968 VINVPIAKLAT
+968 VINIPIAKLAT
-979 QVILGEKLSQK
+979 QVILGKKLNQE
-990 NKPFD
+990 NKPFN

-1006 TRFAGVDTLLGPE
+1006 TRFSGIDTLLGPE

-1027 GIDLSFEAALAK
+1027 GIDSSFEAALAK
-1039 AHMAAGYKLP
+1039 THMAAGYKLP
-1049 TEGAALISVKDD
+1049 IEGTALVSVKDD

-1067 PVAEMLKE
+1067 PVARMLKE
-1075 LGFKIYA
+1075 LSFEIYA

-1090 NNNGIAAKAINKVR
+1090 NNNGIAAKAVNKVR
-1104 EGRPHIVDMIKDGKI
+1104 EGRPHIVDMLKDGKI

-1133 DSKDIRRAAILQNIA
+1133 DSKDIRRTAILQNIA

-1163 QYIKNSKLE
+1163 QYVKNSKLE
-1172 VTPLQEYSR
+1172 VKSLQQIQNV

>member
-1 MPKRTDIKSILVI
+1 MPKRTDIESILVI

-21 GQACEFD
+21 GQGCEFD

-96 LNCAMKLADN
+96 LNCAMKLADD

-399 FRSLETGLIGLDE
+399 FRSLETGLTGLDE
-412 VFPQNT
+412 VFPENT

-448 EEINLITGYDL
+448 EEINSITGYDL

-480 PETAYEM
+480 PETAYKM

-504 NWIPVSRTGMT
+504 NKK
-515 SEGSGMT
+515 
-522 PDRSADPFPI
+522 A
-532 IPDPS
+532 
-537 NIIQESS
+537 
-544 SNLIPEPSHVIPV
+544 
-557 RDTGIY
+557 
-563 GKNERSTTGITSE
+563 E
-576 QIHEIRKKFGIKQVY
+576 QVENVRKKFGIKQVY

-608 YGCYEGNTMVSFQRV
+608 YGCYEG
-623 TLESS
+623 E
-628 NKEEWIPVSST
+628 
-639 GMTLKDPG
+639 
-647 VTRESIGITDGM
+647 
-659 ECEANVSDRKK
+659 ECEANVTGRKK

-727 APLIAEDVLEIL
+727 APLVVEDVLEIL
-739 NKEQENGTLIGVI
+739 NKEQENGTLVGVI

-784 AEDRMRFKNLALQL
+784 AEDRMKFKNLALEL
-798 NLKQPENSICHSTEE
+798 NLKQPENSICHSVEE
-813 ALINAEKVGFPLVVR
+813 ALVNAEKVGFPLVVR

-849 YVLEQTK
+849 YVLDQTK

-926 ERIALTL
+926 EKIALAL
-933 EVKGLINIQ
+933 KVVGLINIQ
-942 FAVQES
+942 FAVQE
-948 NVYILEVN
+948 NDVYILEVN
-956 LRASRTVPFISK
+956 LRASRTIPFISK
-968 VINVPIAKLAT
+968 VINIPIAKLAT
-979 QVILGEKLSQK
+979 QVILGKKLNQE
-990 NKPFD
+990 NKPFG

-1027 GIDLSFEAALAK
+1027 GIDSSFEAALAK

-1049 TEGAALISVKDD
+1049 TEGAALISVKGD

-1075 LGFKIYA
+1075 LSFEIYA
-1082 TKGTALYL
+1082 TKGTTLYL
-1090 NNNGIAAKAINKVR
+1090 NNNGIPAKAVNKVR

-1163 QYIKNSKLE
+1163 EYIKINKLE
-1172 VTPLQEYSR
+1172 VKSLQEYFR

>member
-1 MPKRTDIKSILVI
+1 MPKRTDIESILVI

-50 NPATIMTDPEFSDV
+50 NPATIMTDPEFSDA

-96 LNCAMKLADN
+96 LNCAIKLADD
-106 GVLDTYGVKLI
+106 GVLDKYNVELI
-117 GVNREAIKKAED
+117 GVNKEAIKKAED
-129 RELFRQSMDKIGLK
+129 RESFRQSMDKIGLK
-143 YPKSIIIKNQEQI
+143 YPKSIIIKNQERI
-156 KEALDYVGLP
+156 KEALDYIGLP

-195 ALKISPINEIQ
+195 ALKISPINEVQ

-228 CIIVCSIENV
+228 CIIICSIENV

-275 IGVSA
+275 IDVSA

-312 ASKATGYPIAKIAT
+312 ASKATGYPIAKVVT

-399 FRSLETGLIGLDE
+399 FRSLETDLTGLDE
-412 VFPQNT
+412 VFPGNI
-418 DIDHIKSQLAKL
+418 DIDHVKSQLAKL

-448 EEINLITGYDL
+448 EEINSITGYDL
-459 WFLQNI
+459 WFLQNM

-480 PETAYEM
+480 PETACEI

-504 NWIPVSRTGMT
+504 NRPTSVIPV
-515 SEGSGMT
+515 
-522 PDRSADPFPI
+522 
-532 IPDPS
+532 PS
-537 NIIQESS
+537 NVISVP
-544 SNLIPEPSHVIPV
+544 SNVIPV
-557 RDTGIY
+557 RDTGIQPALHA
-563 GKNERSTTGITSE
+563 GDRVK
-576 QIHEIRKKFGIKQVY
+576 QIEEIRKRFGIKQVY

-608 YGCYEGNTMVSFQRV
+608 YGCYEGDV
-623 TLESS
+623 E
-628 NKEEWIPVSST
+628 NKT
-639 GMTLKDPG
+639 
-647 VTRESIGITDGM
+647 
-659 ECEANVSDRKK
+659 ECEANISDREK

-683 GIEFDYACVHA
+683 SIEFDYACVHA
-694 VSAAKEMGYE
+694 ASAAKEMGYE

-739 NKEQENGTLIGVI
+739 SKEQENGILVGVI

-766 LNERGFNILGTSF
+766 LNERGFKILGTSF

-798 NLKQPENSICHSTEE
+798 NLKQPESSICHSVEE
-813 ALINAEKVGFPLVVR
+813 ALTNAEKVGFPLVVR

-839 IRHDIDSFKE
+839 IRHDTQNFKE
-849 YVLEQTK
+849 YVLNQTK

-868 LVNAVEVDVDAICD
+868 LVNAVEVDVDAVCD

-907 SIPTNTLSSEI
+907 SIPTNTLSDEVIKEI
-918 IEEIKLQT
+918 ELQT
-926 ERIALTL
+926 ERIALAL
-933 EVKGLINIQ
+933 KVKGLINIQ

-948 NVYILEVN
+948 DVYILEVN

-968 VINVPIAKLAT
+968 VINIPIAKLAT
-979 QVILGEKLSQK
+979 QVILGKKLNQE
-990 NKPFD
+990 NKPFN

-1006 TRFAGVDTLLGPE
+1006 TRFSGIDTLLGPE

-1027 GIDLSFEAALAK
+1027 GIDSSFEAALAK
-1039 AHMAAGYKLP
+1039 THMAAGYKLP
-1049 TEGAALISVKDD
+1049 TEGAALVSVKDD

-1067 PVAEMLKE
+1067 PVVRMLKE
-1075 LGFKIYA
+1075 LSFEIYA

-1090 NNNGIAAKAINKVR
+1090 NNNGIAAQAVNKVR
-1104 EGRPHIVDMIKDGKI
+1104 EGRPHIVDMLKDGKI

-1133 DSKDIRRAAILQNIA
+1133 DSKDIRRTAILQNIA

-1163 QYIKNSKLE
+1163 QYVKNSKLE
-1172 VTPLQEYSR
+1172 VKSLQQIQNI

>member
-1 MPKRTDIKSILVI
+1 MPKRTDMESILVI
-14 GAGPIVI
+14 GAGPIII

-50 NPATIMTDPEFSDV
+50 NPATIMTDPEFSDA
-64 TYIEPVLPEIIEKII
+64 TYIEPILPEIIEKII
-79 IKERPDAILPTM
+79 IKEKPDAILPTM

-96 LNCAMKLADN
+96 LNCAMKLADD
-106 GVLDTYGVKLI
+106 GVLDTYNVKLI

-143 YPKSIIIKNQEQI
+143 YPKSIIIKNHRQI

-190 NIAES
+190 NIAGN
-195 ALKISPINEIQ
+195 ALKISPISEVQ

-218 MEVIRDCKDN
+218 MEVIRDCEDN
-228 CIIVCSIENV
+228 CIVVCSIENV

-275 IGVSA
+275 IDVSA

-312 ASKATGYPIAKIAT
+312 ASKATGYPIAKVAT
-326 KLAIGY
+326 KLAVGY

-347 AFEPVIDYIVTKI
+347 AFEPVVDYIVTKI

-371 NCELSTSMK
+371 DCELSTSMK

-399 FRSLETGLIGLDE
+399 FRSLETGLTGLDE
-412 VFPQNT
+412 VFSEGT
-418 DIDHIKSQLAKL
+418 DVDHIKSQLAKL
-430 LPNRLLIA
+430 LPNRLLVA

-448 EEINLITGYDL
+448 EEINSITGYDL

-474 IKENGL
+474 IKETGL
-480 PETAYEM
+480 PETAHEI

-504 NWIPVSRTGMT
+504 NGSTSVTPVEIQEKNRWIPVSRTGMT
-515 SEGSGMT
+515 
-522 PDRSADPFPI
+522 P
-532 IPDPS
+532 
-537 NIIQESS
+537 
-544 SNLIPEPSHVIPV
+544 
-557 RDTGIY
+557 
-563 GKNERSTTGITSE
+563 E
-576 QIHEIRKKFGIKQVY
+576 QIEAIRKKFDIHPVY

-608 YGCYEGNTMVSFQRV
+608 YGCYEGDVI
-623 TLESS
+623 
-628 NKEEWIPVSST
+628 NKA
-639 GMTLKDPG
+639 
-647 VTRESIGITDGM
+647 

-694 VSAAKEMGYE
+694 ASAAKEMGCE
-704 TIMINCNPETVSTDY
+704 TIIVNCNPETVSTDY

-727 APLIAEDVLEIL
+727 APLTAEDVLEIL
-739 NKEQENGTLIGVI
+739 NKEQENGTLMGVI

-798 NLKQPENSICHSTEE
+798 NLKQPENSICHSVEE
-813 ALINAEKVGFPLVVR
+813 ALTNAERVGFPLVVR

-839 IRHDIDSFKE
+839 IKYDIESFKE
-849 YVLEQTK
+849 YVLGRTK

-868 LVNAVEVDVDAICD
+868 LVNAVEIDIDAVCD
-882 GEKVFIAAVM
+882 GEKVFIAAIM

-907 SIPTNTLSSEI
+907 SIPTNTLTDEI
-918 IEEIKLQT
+918 IQEIKLQT
-926 ERIALTL
+926 ERVALEL
-933 EVKGLINIQ
+933 KVKGLINIQ
-942 FAVQES
+942 FAIQE
-948 NVYILEVN
+948 NDIYILEVN

-979 QVILGEKLSQK
+979 QVILGKKLDQEKKS
-990 NKPFD
+990 FD

-1006 TRFAGVDTLLGPE
+1006 TRFSGVDTLLGPE

-1027 GIDLSFEAALAK
+1027 GIDSSFEAALAK

-1049 TEGAALISVKDD
+1049 TEGKALISVKDD

-1067 PVAEMLKE
+1067 PVARMLKE
-1075 LGFKIYA
+1075 LGFEIYA
-1082 TKGTALYL
+1082 TKGTASYL
-1090 NNNGIAAKAINKVR
+1090 NNNGIVARPVNKVR
-1104 EGRPHIVDMIKDGKI
+1104 EGRPHIVDILKDGKI
-1119 NLVINTSKGVKSVS
+1119 NLIINTSKGVKSVS
-1133 DSKDIRRAAILQNIA
+1133 DSKDIRRTAISQNIA

-1163 QYIKNSKLE
+1163 QYLKNSKLE
-1172 VTPLQEYSR
+1172 VKSLQQIQNAAYVN

>member
-1 MPKRTDIKSILVI
+1 MPKRTDIESILVI

-79 IKERPDAILPTM
+79 IKEKPDAILPTM

-106 GVLDTYGVKLI
+106 GILDKYGVKLI

-129 RELFRQSMDKIGLK
+129 RDLFRKSMDKIGLK
-143 YPKSIIIKNQEQI
+143 YPKSIIVKS
-156 KEALDYVGLP
+156 KEEIGKAFDYVGLP

-179 SGIAYNKEEFF
+179 SGIAYNKKEFF
-190 NIAES
+190 DITEN
-195 ALKISPINEIQ
+195 ALKISPINKVQ

-253 ALTLRDAEYQQMRN
+253 ALTLRDKEYQQMRN

-275 IGVSA
+275 IDVSA

-312 ASKATGYPIAKIAT
+312 ASKATGYPIAKVAT

-332 SLDEIRNDCAPIIPA
+332 SLDEIRNDCAPVIPA

-399 FRSLETGLIGLDE
+399 FRSLETGLSGLNE
-412 VFPQNT
+412 VFSEGA
-418 DIDHIKSQLAKL
+418 DVDHIKSQLAKS

-438 ADAMRHGISI
+438 ADAMRHKISI
-448 EEINLITGYDL
+448 EEINSITGYDL

-465 QQIILAEQK
+465 QQIVLAEQK
-474 IKENGL
+474 IKEDGL
-480 PETAYEM
+480 PQTAHEV

-499 LAKLS
+499 LASLS
-504 NWIPVSRTGMT
+504 SQ
-515 SEGSGMT
+515 SSDAGMT
-522 PDRSADPFPI
+522 PYLV
-532 IPDPS
+532 
-537 NIIQESS
+537 E
-544 SNLIPEPSHVIPV
+544 EM
-557 RDTGIY
+557 
-563 GKNERSTTGITSE
+563 
-576 QIHEIRKKFGIKQVY
+576 RKKLSIHPVY
-591 KRVDTCA
+591 KCVDTCA

-608 YGCYEGNTMVSFQRV
+608 YGCYEGSAADLPVSFQCV
-623 TLESS
+623 TLESR
-628 NKEEWIPVSST
+628 NKKEWIPVSST
-639 GMTLKDPG
+639 GMTIKG
-647 VTRESIGITDGM
+647 TGM
-659 ECEANVSDRKK
+659 TVENTVMTEGTECEANVSDRKK

-683 GIEFDYACVHA
+683 GIEFDYACVHV

-727 APLIAEDVLEIL
+727 APLVAEDVLEIL
-739 NKEQENGTLIGVI
+739 KKEQENGTLIGII

-766 LNERGFNILGTSF
+766 LHERGFNILGTSF

-784 AEDRMRFKNLALQL
+784 AEDRMRFKKLATQL
-798 NLKQPENSICHSTEE
+798 NLKQPENAICNSAQE
-813 ALINAEKVGFPLVVR
+813 ALINAKKVGFPLVVR

-839 IRHDIDSFKE
+839 IRHDIESFKD
-849 YVLEQTK
+849 YVSDQTK

-882 GEKVFIAAVM
+882 GEKIFIAAIM

-907 SIPTNTLSSEI
+907 SVPTNTLSDEVI
-918 IEEIKLQT
+918 KEIKLQT
-926 ERIALTL
+926 ERIALAL
-933 EVKGLINIQ
+933 KVKGLINIQ
-942 FAVQES
+942 FAIQES
-948 NVYILEVN
+948 DVYILEVN

-979 QVILGEKLSQK
+979 KVILGEKLNQETQ
-990 NKPFD
+990 PFD

-1006 TRFAGVDTLLGPE
+1006 TRFSGVDTLLGPE

-1027 GIDLSFEAALAK
+1027 GIDSSFEAALAK
-1039 AHMAAGYKLP
+1039 AHIAAGYKLP
-1049 TEGAALISVKDD
+1049 TEGSALVSVKDD

-1067 PVAEMLKE
+1067 PVVQMLKE
-1075 LGFKIYA
+1075 LSFEIYA
-1082 TKGTALYL
+1082 TKGTASYL
-1090 NNNGIAAKAINKVR
+1090 KDNGIAAKAVNKVR
-1104 EGRPHIVDMIKDGKI
+1104 EGRPHIVDMLKDGKI

-1133 DSKDIRRAAILQNIA
+1133 DSKDIRRTAILQNIA
-1148 YSTTASGSKALVLAI
+1148 HSTTASGSKALVLAI
-1163 QYIKNSKLE
+1163 KYIKNSE
-1172 VTPLQEYSR
+1172 LQVNSLQQMQISLTEKAI

>member
-1 MPKRTDIKSILVI
+1 MPKRTDIESILVI
-14 GAGPIVI
+14 GAGPIII

-28 YSGTQSCKVLKSEGY
+28 YSGTQSCKVLKNENY

-50 NPATIMTDPEFSDV
+50 NPATIMTDPEFSDA
-64 TYIEPVLPEIIEKII
+64 TYIEPILPEVIEEII
-79 IKERPDAILPTM
+79 IKEKPDAILPTM

-96 LNCAMKLADN
+96 LNCAMKLADDK
-106 GVLDTYGVKLI
+106 VLDKYNVKLI
-117 GVNREAIKKAED
+117 GINREAIKKAED

-156 KEALDYVGLP
+156 REALDYIGLP
-166 AIIRSSFTLGGAG
+166 AIIRSSFTLGGTG

-190 NIAES
+190 NIAED
-195 ALKISPINEIQ
+195 ALKVSPINEIQ

-275 IGVSA
+275 IGISA

-286 FAVNPKEDGSLVVI
+286 FAVNPKEDGSLVII

-326 KLAIGY
+326 KLAVGY
-332 SLDEIRNDCAPIIPA
+332 SLDEIRNNCTPTIPA
-347 AFEPVIDYIVTKI
+347 AFEPVVDYVVTKV
-360 PRFEF
+360 PRFDF

-371 NCELSTSMK
+371 DCELSTSMK

-399 FRSLETGLIGLDE
+399 FRSLETGLTGLDE
-412 VFPQNT
+412 VFSKDT
-418 DIDHIKSQLAKL
+418 DVDYIKSQLAKL

-448 EEINLITGYDL
+448 EEINSITGYDL

-474 IKENGL
+474 IKEIGL
-480 PETAYEM
+480 PETAYEI

-504 NWIPVSRTGMT
+504 NKFIPASCT
-515 SEGSGMT
+515 
-522 PDRSADPFPI
+522 AD
-532 IPDPS
+532 
-537 NIIQESS
+537 Q
-544 SNLIPEPSHVIPV
+544 V
-557 RDTGIY
+557 
-563 GKNERSTTGITSE
+563 E
-576 QIHEIRKKFGIKQVY
+576 QIEKMRKKFGVSPVY

-598 AEFESSTAYM
+598 AEFESSAVYM
-608 YGCYEGNTMVSFQRV
+608 YGCYEGDVINRT
-623 TLESS
+623 
-628 NKEEWIPVSST
+628 
-639 GMTLKDPG
+639 
-647 VTRESIGITDGM
+647 
-659 ECEANVSDRKK
+659 ECEADVSDRKK

-694 VSAAKEMGYE
+694 VSAAREMGYE

-727 APLIAEDVLEIL
+727 APLTIEDVLEIL
-739 NKEQENGTLIGVI
+739 SKEQENGTLVGAI

-759 PLKLAKV
+759 PLRLAKI
-766 LNERGFNILGTSF
+766 LNKRGFNILGTSF

-784 AEDRMRFKNLALQL
+784 AEDRMRFRNLALQL
-798 NLKQPENSICHSTEE
+798 NLKQPENFICYSAEE
-813 ALINAEKVGFPLVVR
+813 ALANAEKVGFPLIVR

-839 IRHDIDSFKE
+839 IKYDIESFKE
-849 YVLEQTK
+849 YVLDQTK
-856 IFEHGSLLLDKF
+856 IFRHGSLLLDKF

-882 GEKVFIAAVM
+882 GKKVFIAAVM

-907 SIPTNTLSSEI
+907 SIPTNTLNDEI
-918 IEEIKLQT
+918 IKEIELQT
-926 ERIALTL
+926 ERVALKL
-933 EVKGLINIQ
+933 KVRGLINIQ
-942 FAVQES
+942 FAIQE
-948 NVYILEVN
+948 NDIYILEVN
-956 LRASRTVPFISK
+956 LRASRTIPFISK

-979 QVILGEKLSQK
+979 QVILGKKLNQEKKSL
-990 NKPFD
+990 N

-1006 TRFAGVDTLLGPE
+1006 ARFSGIDTLLGPE

-1027 GIDLSFEAALAK
+1027 GIDSSFEAALAK
-1039 AHMAAGYKLP
+1039 VHMAAGYKLP
-1049 TEGAALISVKDD
+1049 TKGTALISVQDD

-1067 PVAEMLKE
+1067 PVARMLKE
-1075 LGFKIYA
+1075 MNFRIYA
-1082 TKGTALYL
+1082 TKGTASYL
-1090 NNNGIAAKAINKVR
+1090 NNNGIAAEAVNKMR
-1104 EGRPHIVDMIKDGKI
+1104 EGRPHIIDMLKDGKI
-1119 NLVINTSKGVKSVS
+1119 NLVINTSKGIKSVS
-1133 DSKDIRRAAILQNIA
+1133 DSRDIRRTVILQNIA
-1148 YSTTASGSKALVLAI
+1148 HSTTASGSKALVLAI
-1163 QYIKNSKLE
+1163 QYIKNSKLK
-1172 VTPLQEYSR
+1172 VKSLQQIQNF

>member
-1 MPKRTDIKSILVI
+1 MPKRTDIESILVI

-50 NPATIMTDPEFSDV
+50 NPATIMTDPEFSDA

-79 IKERPDAILPTM
+79 IKEMPDAILPTM

-96 LNCAMKLADN
+96 LNCAVKLADD
-106 GVLDTYGVKLI
+106 GVLDKYNVELI

-129 RELFRQSMDKIGLK
+129 RELFRQSMDRIGLK

-156 KEALDYVGLP
+156 KEALDYIGLP

-195 ALKISPINEIQ
+195 ALKISPINEVQ
-206 IDESIIGWKEYE
+206 IDESIMGWKEYE

-228 CIIVCSIENV
+228 CIIVCSIENI

-275 IGVSA
+275 IDVSA

-312 ASKATGYPIAKIAT
+312 ASKATGYPIAKVVT

-399 FRSLETGLIGLDE
+399 FRSLETDLTGLDE
-412 VFPQNT
+412 VFPGNI
-418 DIDHIKSQLAKL
+418 DIDHVKSQLAKL

-448 EEINLITGYDL
+448 EEINSITGYDL

-465 QQIILAEQK
+465 QLIILAEQK

-504 NWIPVSRTGMT
+504 NKKV
-515 SEGSGMT
+515 
-522 PDRSADPFPI
+522 
-532 IPDPS
+532 
-537 NIIQESS
+537 
-544 SNLIPEPSHVIPV
+544 
-557 RDTGIY
+557 
-563 GKNERSTTGITSE
+563 E
-576 QIHEIRKKFGIKQVY
+576 QIEEIRKKFGIKQVY

-608 YGCYEGNTMVSFQRV
+608 YGCYEGDV
-623 TLESS
+623 E
-628 NKEEWIPVSST
+628 NKT
-639 GMTLKDPG
+639 
-647 VTRESIGITDGM
+647 
-659 ECEANVSDRKK
+659 ECEANISDRKK

-694 VSAAKEMGYE
+694 ASAAKEMGYE

-739 NKEQENGTLIGVI
+739 SKEQENGTLVGVI

-766 LNERGFNILGTSF
+766 LNERGFKILGTSF

-798 NLKQPENSICHSTEE
+798 NLKQPESSICHSVKE
-813 ALINAEKVGFPLVVR
+813 ALTNAEKVGFPLVVR

-839 IRHDIDSFKE
+839 IRHDTQSFKE
-849 YVLEQTK
+849 YVLNQTK

-868 LVNAVEVDVDAICD
+868 LVNAVEVDVDAVCD
-882 GEKVFIAAVM
+882 GKKVFIAAVM

-907 SIPTNTLSSEI
+907 SIPTNTLSDEVIKEI
-918 IEEIKLQT
+918 ELQT
-926 ERIALTL
+926 ERIALAL

-942 FAVQES
+942 FAVQENRPLAEPVCDEKFLEKVQMSITEYS
-948 NVYILEVN
+948 NVFEERRQALTTKLPSEIELCKRSSDVYILEVN

-968 VINVPIAKLAT
+968 VINIPIAKLAT
-979 QVILGEKLSQK
+979 QVILGKKLNQE
-990 NKPFD
+990 NKPFN

-1006 TRFAGVDTLLGPE
+1006 TRFSGIDTLLGPE

-1039 AHMAAGYKLP
+1039 VHMAAGYKLP
-1049 TEGAALISVKDD
+1049 TEGTALVSVKDD

-1067 PVAEMLKE
+1067 PVARMLKE
-1075 LGFKIYA
+1075 LNFEIYA
-1082 TKGTALYL
+1082 TKGTASYL
-1090 NNNGIAAKAINKVR
+1090 NNNGIAAKAVNKVR
-1104 EGRPHIVDMIKDGKI
+1104 EGRPHIVDMLKDGKI

-1133 DSKDIRRAAILQNIA
+1133 DSKDIRRTAILQNIA
-1148 YSTTASGSKALVLAI
+1148 YSTTASGSKALALAI
-1163 QYIKNSKLE
+1163 QYVKNSKLE
-1172 VTPLQEYSR
+1172 VKSLQQIQNV

>member
-1 MPKRTDIKSILVI
+1 MPKRTDIESILVI

-43 KVILVNS
+43 KIILVNS
-50 NPATIMTDPEFSDV
+50 NPATIMTDPEFSDA
-64 TYIEPVLPEIIEKII
+64 TYIEPILPEIIEKII
-79 IKERPDAILPTM
+79 IKEKPDAILPTM

-96 LNCAMKLADN
+96 LNCAMKLADD
-106 GVLDTYGVKLI
+106 GVLDTYNIKLI
-117 GVNREAIKKAED
+117 GINREAIKKAED
-129 RELFRQSMDKIGLK
+129 RELFCRSMDKIGLK
-143 YPKSIIIKNQEQI
+143 YPKSVIIKNQRQI
-156 KEALDYVGLP
+156 KEALSYVGLP

-190 NIAES
+190 NIAEN
-195 ALKISPINEIQ
+195 ALKISPINEVQ

-228 CIIVCSIENV
+228 CIVVCSIENV

-275 IGVSA
+275 IDVSA

-312 ASKATGYPIAKIAT
+312 ASKATGYPIAKVAT
-326 KLAIGY
+326 KLAVGY

-347 AFEPVIDYIVTKI
+347 AFEPVVDYIVTKV

-371 NCELSTSMK
+371 DCELSTSMK

-399 FRSLETGLIGLDE
+399 FRSLETGLTGLDE
-412 VFPQNT
+412 VFSEST
-418 DIDHIKSQLAKL
+418 DVDHIKSQLAKL
-430 LPNRLLIA
+430 LPNRLLVA
-438 ADAMRHGISI
+438 ADAIRHGISI
-448 EEINLITGYDL
+448 EEINSITGYDL

-465 QQIILAEQK
+465 QQIILAEQR

-480 PETAYEM
+480 PETAHEM

-499 LAKLS
+499 LAKLTLHS
-504 NWIPVSRTGMT
+504 
-515 SEGSGMT
+515 
-522 PDRSADPFPI
+522 
-532 IPDPS
+532 
-537 NIIQESS
+537 
-544 SNLIPEPSHVIPV
+544 VIPV
-557 RDTGIY
+557 LDTGIY
-563 GKNERSTTGITSE
+563 GKNECGITSE
-576 QIHEIRKKFGIKQVY
+576 QIEAVRKKFGINPVY

-608 YGCYEGNTMVSFQRV
+608 YGCYEGMSFQCV
-623 TLESS
+623 TLESR
-628 NKEEWIPVSST
+628 NKEPVW
-639 GMTLKDPG
+639 MTEG
-647 VTRESIGITDGM
+647 V
-659 ECEANVSDRKK
+659 ECEADVSDRKK

-727 APLIAEDVLEIL
+727 APLTIEDVLEIL
-739 NKEQENGTLIGVI
+739 NKEQENGTLVGVI

-766 LNERGFNILGTSF
+766 LNERSFNILGTPF

-798 NLKQPENSICHSTEE
+798 NLKQPENSICHSVEE
-813 ALINAEKVGFPLVVR
+813 ALTNAEKVGFPLVVR

-839 IRHDIDSFKE
+839 IKHDIESFKE
-849 YVLEQTK
+849 YVLSQTR

-868 LVNAVEVDVDAICD
+868 LVNAVETDVDAVCD
-882 GEKVFIAAVM
+882 GEKVFIAAIM

-907 SIPTNTLSSEI
+907 SIPTNTLNDKI
-918 IEEIKLQT
+918 IGKIELLT
-926 ERIALTL
+926 ERIALEL
-933 EVKGLINIQ
+933 KVKGLINIQ
-942 FAVQES
+942 FAIQE
-948 NVYILEVN
+948 NDIYILEVN

-968 VINVPIAKLAT
+968 VINISIAKLAT
-979 QVILGEKLSQK
+979 QVILGKKLDQEKKS
-990 NKPFD
+990 FD

-1006 TRFAGVDTLLGPE
+1006 TRFSGVDTLLGPE

-1027 GIDLSFEAALAK
+1027 GIDSSFEAALAK
-1039 AHMAAGYKLP
+1039 AHMAAGYNLP
-1049 TEGAALISVKDD
+1049 TEGSALISVKDD

-1067 PVAEMLKE
+1067 STARMLKE
-1075 LGFKIYA
+1075 LSFDIYA
-1082 TKGTALYL
+1082 TKGTASYL
-1090 NNNGIAAKAINKVR
+1090 NNNGIVAKAVNKVR
-1104 EGRPHIVDMIKDGKI
+1104 EGRPHIVDMLKDGKI

-1133 DSKDIRRAAILQNIA
+1133 DSKDIRRTAISQNIA

-1163 QYIKNSKLE
+1163 QYLKNSKLE
-1172 VTPLQEYSR
+1172 VKSLQQMFKH

>member
-1 MPKRTDIKSILVI
+1 MPKRTDIESILVI

-50 NPATIMTDPEFSDV
+50 NPATIMTDPEFSDA

-96 LNCAMKLADN
+96 LNCAIKLADD
-106 GVLDTYGVKLI
+106 GVLDKYNVELI

-156 KEALDYVGLP
+156 KKALDYVGLP

-195 ALKISPINEIQ
+195 ALKISPINEVQ

-238 DPMGVHTGDSITVAP
+238 DLMGVHTGDSITVAP

-275 IGVSA
+275 IDVSA

-312 ASKATGYPIAKIAT
+312 ASKATGYPIAKVVT

-365 EKFKGT
+365 EKFKGK

-399 FRSLETGLIGLDE
+399 FRSLETDFTGLDE
-412 VFPQNT
+412 VFPENI

-448 EEINLITGYDL
+448 EEINSITGYDL

-487 LELKKMGFSDAR
+487 LEMKKMGFSDAR

-504 NWIPVSRTGMT
+504 NRPTSVIPV
-515 SEGSGMT
+515 
-522 PDRSADPFPI
+522 
-532 IPDPS
+532 PS
-537 NIIQESS
+537 N
-544 SNLIPEPSHVIPV
+544 VIPV
-557 RDTGIY
+557 RDTGIQPALHA
-563 GKNERSTTGITSE
+563 GDRVK
-576 QIHEIRKKFGIKQVY
+576 QIEEIRKKFGIKQVY

-608 YGCYEGNTMVSFQRV
+608 YGCYEGDV
-623 TLESS
+623 E
-628 NKEEWIPVSST
+628 NKT
-639 GMTLKDPG
+639 
-647 VTRESIGITDGM
+647 
-659 ECEANVSDRKK
+659 ECEANISDREK

-694 VSAAKEMGYE
+694 ASAAKEMGYE

-739 NKEQENGTLIGVI
+739 SKEQENGTLVGVI

-766 LNERGFNILGTSF
+766 LNERGFKILGTSF

-798 NLKQPENSICHSTEE
+798 NLKQPENSICHSVEE
-813 ALINAEKVGFPLVVR
+813 ALTNAEKVGFPLVVR

-839 IRHDIDSFKE
+839 IRHDTQSFKE
-849 YVLEQTK
+849 YVLNQTK

-868 LVNAVEVDVDAICD
+868 LVNAVEVDVDAVCD
-882 GEKVFIAAVM
+882 GKKVFIAAVM

-907 SIPTNTLSSEI
+907 SIPTNTLSDEVI
-918 IEEIKLQT
+918 KEIKLQT
-926 ERIALTL
+926 ERIALAL
-933 EVKGLINIQ
+933 KVKGLINIQ
-942 FAVQES
+942 FAVQENRPLAEPVCDEKSLGKVQMSTTEYS
-948 NVYILEVN
+948 NVFEERRQALTTKLPSEIELCKRSSDVYILEVN

-968 VINVPIAKLAT
+968 VINIPIAKLAT
-979 QVILGEKLSQK
+979 QVILGKKLNQE
-990 NKPFD
+990 NKPFN

-1027 GIDLSFEAALAK
+1027 GIDSSFEAALAK
-1039 AHMAAGYKLP
+1039 VHMAAGYKLP
-1049 TEGAALISVKDD
+1049 TEGAALVSVKDD

-1067 PVAEMLKE
+1067 PVVRMLKE
-1075 LGFKIYA
+1075 LSFEIYA
-1082 TKGTALYL
+1082 TKGTASYL
-1090 NNNGIAAKAINKVR
+1090 NNNGIAAQAVNKVR
-1104 EGRPHIVDMIKDGKI
+1104 EGRPHIVDMLKDGKI

-1133 DSKDIRRAAILQNIA
+1133 DSKDIRRTAILQNIA

-1163 QYIKNSKLE
+1163 QYVKNSKLE
-1172 VTPLQEYSR
+1172 VKSLQQIQNG

>member
-1 MPKRTDIKSILVI
+1 MPKRTDIESILVI
-14 GAGPIVI
+14 GAGPIII

-50 NPATIMTDPEFSDV
+50 NPATIMTDPEFSDA

-79 IKERPDAILPTM
+79 IKEKPDAILPTM

-96 LNCAMKLADN
+96 LNCAMKLADD
-106 GVLDTYGVKLI
+106 GVLKAYNVKLI

-143 YPKSIIIKNQEQI
+143 YPKSIIIKNQKQVR
-156 KEALDYVGLP
+156 KALDYVGLP

-190 NIAES
+190 NIVEN
-195 ALKISPINEIQ
+195 ALRISPINEVQ

-228 CIIVCSIENV
+228 CIVVCSIENV
-238 DPMGVHTGDSITVAP
+238 DPMGVHTGDSITVAS

-275 IGVSA
+275 IDVSA

-286 FAVNPKEDGSLVVI
+286 FAVNPKEDGSLIVI

-312 ASKATGYPIAKIAT
+312 ASKATGYPIAKVAT

-332 SLDEIRNDCAPIIPA
+332 SLDEIRNDCALTISA
-347 AFEPVIDYIVTKI
+347 AFEPVIDYVVTKI

-371 NCELSTSMK
+371 DCELSTSMK

-399 FRSLETGLIGLDE
+399 FCSLETGLTGLDE
-412 VFPQNT
+412 VFFKGV
-418 DIDHIKSQLAKL
+418 DIDHIKSQLAKF

-448 EEINLITGYDL
+448 EEINSITGYDL

-474 IKENGL
+474 IKENGF

-504 NWIPVSRTGMT
+504 DKKV
-515 SEGSGMT
+515 
-522 PDRSADPFPI
+522 
-532 IPDPS
+532 
-537 NIIQESS
+537 
-544 SNLIPEPSHVIPV
+544 
-557 RDTGIY
+557 
-563 GKNERSTTGITSE
+563 E
-576 QIHEIRKKFGIKQVY
+576 QVEAIRKNFGVNPVY

-608 YGCYEGNTMVSFQRV
+608 YGCYEGDII
-623 TLESS
+623 
-628 NKEEWIPVSST
+628 NKA
-639 GMTLKDPG
+639 
-647 VTRESIGITDGM
+647 
-659 ECEANVSDRKK
+659 ECETDVSNRKK
-670 VVILGSGPNRIGQ
+670 IIILDSGPNRIGQ

-694 VSAAKEMGYE
+694 VSASQEMGYE

-727 APLIAEDVLEIL
+727 APLTAEDVLEIL
-739 NKEQENGTLIGVI
+739 SKEQENGILIGVI

-798 NLKQPENSICHSTEE
+798 NLKQPENSICHSIEE
-813 ALINAEKVGFPLVVR
+813 ALINVEKVKFPLVVR

-839 IRHDIDSFKE
+839 IKHDIESFKE
-849 YVLEQTK
+849 YVLSQTK

-868 LVNAVEVDVDAICD
+868 LVNAIEVDVDAVCD
-882 GEKVFIAAVM
+882 GEKVFIAGIM
-892 EHIEEAGIHSGDSTC
+892 EHIEEVGVHSGDSTS
-907 SIPTNTLSSEI
+907 SIPTNTLNSKILKEI
-918 IEEIKLQT
+918 ELQT
-926 ERIALTL
+926 ERIALEL
-933 EVKGLINIQ
+933 KVKGLINIQ
-942 FAVQES
+942 FAIQE
-948 NVYILEVN
+948 NDLYILEVN
-956 LRASRTVPFISK
+956 LRASRTIPFVSK
-968 VINVPIAKLAT
+968 VINVSVARLAT
-979 QVILGEKLSQK
+979 QIILGKKLDQERESF
-990 NKPFD
+990 N

-1006 TRFAGVDTLLGPE
+1006 NRFSGADFLLSPE

-1027 GIDLSFEAALAK
+1027 GIDSSFESALVK
-1039 AHMAAGYKLP
+1039 AHIAAGYTLP
-1049 TEGAALISVKDD
+1049 TEGSALISVKDD

-1067 PVAEMLKE
+1067 PVVRMLKE
-1075 LGFKIYA
+1075 LSFEIYA
-1082 TKGTALYL
+1082 TKGTTLYL
-1090 NNNGIAAKAINKVR
+1090 NNNGIAAKAVNKVR
-1104 EGRPHIVDMIKDGKI
+1104 EGRPNIVDMLKDGKI

-1133 DSKDIRRAAILQNIA
+1133 DSKDIRRTAILQNIA
-1148 YSTTASGSKALVLAI
+1148 CSTTASGSKALVLAI
-1163 QYIKNSKLE
+1163 QYFKNSKLE
-1172 VTPLQEYSR
+1172 VKSLQQIQNI

>member
-1 MPKRTDIKSILVI
+1 MPKRTDIESILVI
-14 GAGPIVI
+14 GAGPIII

-50 NPATIMTDPEFSDV
+50 NPATIMTDPEFSDA
-64 TYIEPVLPEIIEKII
+64 TYIEPILPEIIEKII
-79 IKERPDAILPTM
+79 IKEKPDAILPTM

-96 LNCAMKLADN
+96 LNCAMKLADD
-106 GVLDTYGVKLI
+106 GVLDAYNVKLI

-143 YPKSIIIKNQEQI
+143 YPKSIIIKNQGQI
-156 KEALDYVGLP
+156 KKALGYIGLP

-179 SGIAYNKEEFF
+179 SGIAYNKEEFI
-190 NIAES
+190 NIAEN
-195 ALKISPINEIQ
+195 ALKISPISEVQ

-275 IGVSA
+275 INVSA

-312 ASKATGYPIAKIAT
+312 ASKATGYPIAKVAT
-326 KLAIGY
+326 KLAVGY

-347 AFEPVIDYIVTKI
+347 AFEPVVDYIVTKI

-399 FRSLETGLIGLDE
+399 FRSIETGLTGLDE
-412 VFPQNT
+412 VFSEGT
-418 DIDHIKSQLAKL
+418 DVDHIKSQLAKL

-438 ADAMRHGISI
+438 ADAIRHGISI
-448 EEINLITGYDL
+448 EEINSITGYDL

-474 IKENGL
+474 IKEAGL
-480 PETAYEM
+480 PETAYEI

-504 NWIPVSRTGMT
+504 SKKI
-515 SEGSGMT
+515 
-522 PDRSADPFPI
+522 
-532 IPDPS
+532 
-537 NIIQESS
+537 
-544 SNLIPEPSHVIPV
+544 
-557 RDTGIY
+557 
-563 GKNERSTTGITSE
+563 E
-576 QIHEIRKKFGIKQVY
+576 QIETIRKKFGIHPVY

-598 AEFESSTAYM
+598 AEFESGTAYM
-608 YGCYEGNTMVSFQRV
+608 YGCYEGDVI
-623 TLESS
+623 
-628 NKEEWIPVSST
+628 NKT
-639 GMTLKDPG
+639 
-647 VTRESIGITDGM
+647 

-727 APLIAEDVLEIL
+727 APLIVEDVLEIL
-739 NKEQENGTLIGVI
+739 NKEQENGTLVGVI

-759 PLKLAKV
+759 PLKLAKI

-798 NLKQPENSICHSTEE
+798 NLKQPENSICHSVEE
-813 ALINAEKVGFPLVVR
+813 ALANAEKVGFPLVVR

-839 IRHDIDSFKE
+839 IKHDIESFKE
-849 YVLEQTK
+849 YLLDQTK
-856 IFEHGSLLLDKF
+856 IFEHGSLLLDRF

-882 GEKVFIAAVM
+882 GEKVFVAAVM
-892 EHIEEAGIHSGDSTC
+892 EHIEEAGVHSGDSTC
-907 SIPTNTLSSEI
+907 SIPTNTLSDEVVKEI
-918 IEEIKLQT
+918 ELQT
-926 ERIALTL
+926 ERIVFELK
-933 EVKGLINIQ
+933 VKGLINIQ
-942 FAVQES
+942 FAIQE
-948 NVYILEVN
+948 NDIYILEVN

-968 VINVPIAKLAT
+968 VVNIPIAKLAT
-979 QVILGEKLSQK
+979 QVILGKKLDQEKKSL
-990 NKPFD
+990 D

-1006 TRFAGVDTLLGPE
+1006 TRFSEIDTLLGPE

-1039 AHMAAGYKLP
+1039 AYMAAGYKLP
-1049 TEGAALISVKDD
+1049 TEGKALISVKDD

-1067 PVAEMLKE
+1067 PVARMLKG
-1075 LGFKIYA
+1075 LGFEIYA
-1082 TKGTALYL
+1082 TKGTASYL
-1090 NNNGIAAKAINKVR
+1090 NNNGIAAKAVNKVR
-1104 EGRPHIVDMIKDGKI
+1104 EGRPHIVDMLKDGKI

-1163 QYIKNSKLE
+1163 QYVKSSRLE
-1172 VTPLQEYSR
+1172 VKSLQQIQNAVYS